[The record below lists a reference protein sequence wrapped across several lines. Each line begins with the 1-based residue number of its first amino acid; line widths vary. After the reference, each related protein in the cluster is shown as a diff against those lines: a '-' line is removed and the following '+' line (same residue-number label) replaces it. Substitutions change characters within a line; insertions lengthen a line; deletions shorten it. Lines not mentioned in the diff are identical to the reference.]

1 MNKTFLEYVAEDI
14 ISKYGTDLSRIAV
27 VFPNKR
33 AALFLN
39 EHLARLAGQPVWSPA
54 YITISDLFRQHT
66 DLKTADPIKLICDI
80 HKSFTKCTGIDET
93 LDHFYGWGQL
103 LLADFDDID
112 KNMADADSIFC
123 NLKDIHELDDI
134 SYLDDEQKEMLARF
148 FANFSDDIDSELK
161 KRFLSLWS
169 HFGDIYHDYNR
180 RLTEQGIGYEGAI
193 YRKVANEQT
202 LHLKYDK
209 YLFVG
214 FNLLQK
220 VERLLFSRLMKEDKA
235 KFYWDFDEYYMPSP
249 SPLPSGG
256 APVGGYGIPAI
267 PTQPTCSVGGYGIP
281 AIPTQPTCSVGA
293 LPGGYGIPA
302 IPTQPTCSVGAL
314 PGGALVSSAPTNL
327 NLADFPNELDNTD
340 PDIYANMRRP
350 KRIRFISSPT
360 ENAQA
365 RFASNWLLENHRY
378 RAGRKTAVVMC
389 DESILLPLM
398 HSLPPEADK
407 VNITSGF
414 PLAMT
419 PVASLVMLLFDL
431 YTLGL
436 RKKGTTLNPHYLKKL
451 MAHPYAHHLKG
462 VHLSQVHQEEV
473 HQPNSP
479 SHHLTIST
487 PHHLTTST
495 ILHHIATLIKQV
507 GIATKPEGDPLT
519 QESVFRMYTILN
531 RLATLADS
539 GDLLV
544 DNTTLRRLVSQLVS
558 TSSIPF
564 HGEPVVGVQ
573 IMGVLETRN
582 IDFDHLLLLSCNEG
596 NMPKGVND
604 SSFIPYT
611 IRKAHHLTTIDNKV
625 ALYSYY
631 FHRLL
636 QRARDITIAYNN
648 TTDNGHTGEM
658 SRFMLQLL
666 VESGQKINHYT
677 LTAKNH
683 PTPLMPKPIQKDEA
697 TLSKLQQITRLS
709 PSALN
714 TYIRCPLAFYYQ
726 YIAHIQEPHPDPE
739 TIDNRLFGNIF
750 HRAAYLIYKDIT
762 DRSPLIEKAHIQA
775 YLSNRTLLANV
786 VDRAFQAE
794 QCTPNNGLQII
805 NREVIIQYITKLLK
819 IDQQLCPFSILAMEE
834 EAKVYT
840 TLSFTIPSEG
850 ALVGGYGIP
859 AIPTQPTC
867 SVGALKGG
875 ALVGGYGI
883 PAIPTQPTCSVGA
896 LKGGAL
902 KGGALVSS
910 APKTSAP
917 KTSAPKT
924 SAPGKQYNLT
934 IGGIIDRL
942 DILTDRQTGKPR
954 IRVVDYK
961 TGNQPSSPIK
971 NIDEIF
977 DPNNIRTKHSNYYL
991 QAILYSLI
999 VSRSKRW
1006 NPAGHPVSPAL
1017 LFIKQAP
1024 ATDYDPTLLIDK
1036 HPISDVTVYEEE
1048 FLTKLK
1054 HTLADI
1060 YSPDTPFT
1068 PTDDRKKCELCPY
1081 RMLCG
1086 L

>member
-14 ISKYGTDLSRIAV
+14 INKYGTDLSRIAV

-39 EHLARLAGQPVWSPA
+39 EHLARIAGQPVWSPA

-66 DLKTADPIKLICDI
+66 DLKPADPIKLICDI

-134 SYLDDEQKEMLARF
+134 SYLDDEQKEMLKRF
-148 FANFSDDIDSELK
+148 FANFSDNIESELK

-193 YRKVANEQT
+193 YRKVASEET

-214 FNLLQK
+214 FNLIQK
-220 VERLLFSRLMKEDKA
+220 VERVLFSRLMKEGKA
-235 KFYWDFDEYYMPSP
+235 KFYWDFDEYYMPTARAQQS
-249 SPLPSGG
+249 
-256 APVGGYGIPAI
+256 A
-267 PTQPTCSVGGYGIP
+267 SVPNNTASFAAYL
-281 AIPTQPTCSVGA
+281 T
-293 LPGGYGIPA
+293 
-302 IPTQPTCSVGAL
+302 
-314 PGGALVSSAPTNL
+314 
-327 NLADFPNELDNTD
+327 DFPNELDNTD
-340 PDIYANMRRP
+340 RDIYANMRRP

-365 RFASNWLLENHRY
+365 RFASNWLLENDRY
-378 RAGRKTAVVMC
+378 KAGRKTAVVMC
-389 DESILLPLM
+389 DESILLPIM

-436 RKKGTTLNPHYLKKL
+436 RKKGTAFNPHYLKKL
-451 MAHPYAHHLKG
+451 MAHPYARHLQEVHLKGVHSKG
-462 VHLSQVHQEEV
+462 VHLSQVHQEGSAALL
-473 HQPNSP
+473 Q
-479 SHHLTIST
+479 
-487 PHHLTTST
+487 
-495 ILHHIATLIKQV
+495 HIATLVKQV
-507 GIATKPEGDPLT
+507 GIATKQEGDALT
-519 QESVFRMYTILN
+519 QESVFRMFTILN
-531 RLATLADS
+531 RLAALADS

-544 DNTTLRRLVSQLVS
+544 DNTTLRRLVSQLVGAA
-558 TSSIPF
+558 SIPF
-564 HGEPVVGVQ
+564 HGEPVIGVQ

-582 IDFDHLLLLSCNEG
+582 IDFDNVLLLSCNEG

-604 SSFIPYT
+604 SSFIPYS
-611 IRKAHHLTTIDNKV
+611 IRKAHGLTTIDNKV
-625 ALYSYY
+625 AIYSYY

-636 QRARDITIAYNN
+636 QRAGDITIAYNN
-648 TTDNGHTGEM
+648 STDNGHTGEM

-666 VESGQKINHYT
+666 VESGQKIDHYS
-677 LTAKNH
+677 LTAKNQ
-683 PTPLMPKPIQKDEA
+683 PTPLMPKAIEKDETA
-697 TLSKLQQITRLS
+697 LNKLEEMSRLS
-709 PSALN
+709 PSAIN
-714 TYIRCPLAFYYQ
+714 TYIRCKLAFYYQ
-726 YIAHIQEPHPDPE
+726 YIAHIKEPDSDPE
-739 TIDNRLFGNIF
+739 TIDNRMFGNIF

-762 DRSPLIEKAHIQA
+762 DHSPVIEKAHIQA
-775 YLSNRTLLANV
+775 YLSNRKLLASV
-786 VDRAFQAE
+786 VDRAFE
-794 QCTPNNGLQII
+794 EEECKTNNGLQII
-805 NREVIIQYITKLLK
+805 NREVIIEYITKLLK

-840 TLSFTIPSEG
+840 SLSFTTSPSHH
-850 ALVGGYGIP
+850 L
-859 AIPTQPTC
+859 TT
-867 SVGALKGG
+867 S
-875 ALVGGYGI
+875 
-883 PAIPTQPTCSVGA
+883 S
-896 LKGGAL
+896 
-902 KGGALVSS
+902 GGALVSS
-910 APKTSAP
+910 APTKLNPSGGALVSSAP
-917 KTSAPKT
+917 T
-924 SAPGKQYNLT
+924 KQYNLT

-942 DILTDRQTGKPR
+942 DVVTDKQTGKRR

-961 TGNQPSSPIK
+961 TGNKPSSAIKSIEEVFDPK
-971 NIDEIF
+971 NIAS
-977 DPNNIRTKHSNYYL
+977 KHSNYFL

-999 VSRSKRW
+999 VSRSKEW
-1006 NPAGHPVSPAL
+1006 NAANDAVSPAL
-1017 LFIKQAP
+1017 LFIKQA
-1024 ATDYDPTLLIDK
+1024 ATNDYDPTLCIDK

-1054 HTLADI
+1054 ETVADM
-1060 YSPDTPFT
+1060 YSPDAAFT

>member
-14 ISKYGTDLSRIAV
+14 IGKYGTDLSRIAV

-39 EHLARLAGQPVWSPA
+39 EHLARIAGQPVWSPA

-66 DLKTADPIKLICDI
+66 DLKPADPIKLICDI

-134 SYLDDEQKEMLARF
+134 SYLDDEQKEMLKRF
-148 FANFSDDIDSELK
+148 FANFSDDIESELK

-193 YRKVANEQT
+193 YRKVASEET

-214 FNLLQK
+214 FNLIQK
-220 VERLLFSRLMKEDKA
+220 VERVLFSRLMKEGKA
-235 KFYWDFDEYYMPSP
+235 KFYWDFDEYYMPTARAQQS
-249 SPLPSGG
+249 
-256 APVGGYGIPAI
+256 A
-267 PTQPTCSVGGYGIP
+267 SVPNNTASFAAYL
-281 AIPTQPTCSVGA
+281 T
-293 LPGGYGIPA
+293 
-302 IPTQPTCSVGAL
+302 
-314 PGGALVSSAPTNL
+314 
-327 NLADFPNELDNTD
+327 DFPNELDNTD
-340 PDIYANMRRP
+340 RDIYANMRRP

-365 RFASNWLLENHRY
+365 RFASNWLLENERY
-378 RAGRKTAVVMC
+378 KAGRKTAVVMC
-389 DESILLPLM
+389 DESILLPIM

-436 RKKGTTLNPHYLKKL
+436 RKKGTAFNPHYLKKL
-451 MAHPYAHHLKG
+451 MAHTYARHLQEVHLKGVHSKG
-462 VHLSQVHQEEV
+462 VHLSQVHQEGSAALL
-473 HQPNSP
+473 Q
-479 SHHLTIST
+479 
-487 PHHLTTST
+487 
-495 ILHHIATLIKQV
+495 HIATLVKQV
-507 GIATKPEGDPLT
+507 GIATKQEGDALT
-519 QESVFRMYTILN
+519 QESVFRMFTILN
-531 RLATLADS
+531 RLAALADS

-544 DNTTLRRLVSQLVS
+544 DNTTLRRLVSQLVGAA
-558 TSSIPF
+558 SIPF

-582 IDFDHLLLLSCNEG
+582 IDFDNVLLLSCNEG

-604 SSFIPYT
+604 SSFIPYS
-611 IRKAHHLTTIDNKV
+611 IRKAHGLTTIDNKV
-625 ALYSYY
+625 AIYSYY

-636 QRARDITIAYNN
+636 QRAGDITIAYNN
-648 TTDNGHTGEM
+648 STDNGHTGEM

-666 VESGQKINHYT
+666 VESGQKIEHYS
-677 LTAKNH
+677 LTAKNQ
-683 PTPLMPKPIQKDEA
+683 PSPLMPKAIEKDETA
-697 TLSKLQQITRLS
+697 LNKLEEMSRLS
-709 PSALN
+709 PSAIN
-714 TYIRCPLAFYYQ
+714 TYIRCKLAFYYQ
-726 YIAHIQEPHPDPE
+726 YVAHIKEPDSDPE
-739 TIDNRLFGNIF
+739 TIDNRMFGNIF

-762 DRSPLIEKAHIQA
+762 DHSPVIEKTHIQA
-775 YLSNRTLLANV
+775 YLSNRKLLASV
-786 VDRAFQAE
+786 VDRAFE
-794 QCTPNNGLQII
+794 EEECKTNNGLQII
-805 NREVIIQYITKLLK
+805 NREVIIEYITKLLK

-840 TLSFTIPSEG
+840 QLSFTIPS
-850 ALVGGYGIP
+850 
-859 AIPTQPTC
+859 
-867 SVGALKGG
+867 
-875 ALVGGYGI
+875 
-883 PAIPTQPTCSVGA
+883 
-896 LKGGAL
+896 GGAL

-910 APKTSAP
+910 APDKH
-917 KTSAPKT
+917 
-924 SAPGKQYNLT
+924 YNLT

-942 DILTDRQTGKPR
+942 DAVTDKQTGKRR

-961 TGNQPSSPIK
+961 TGNKPSSAIKSIEEVFDPK
-971 NIDEIF
+971 NIAS
-977 DPNNIRTKHSNYYL
+977 KHSNYFL

-999 VSRSKRW
+999 VSRSKEW
-1006 NPAGHPVSPAL
+1006 NAANDAVSPAL
-1017 LFIKQAP
+1017 LFIKQA
-1024 ATDYDPTLLIDK
+1024 ATNDYDPTLCIDK

-1054 HTLADI
+1054 ETVADM
-1060 YSPDTPFT
+1060 YSPDAAFT

>member
-14 ISKYGTDLSRIAV
+14 IGKYGTDLSRIAV

-39 EHLARLAGQPVWSPA
+39 EHLARIAGQPVWSPA

-66 DLKTADPIKLICDI
+66 DLKPADPIKLICDI

-134 SYLDDEQKEMLARF
+134 SYLDDEQKEMLKRF
-148 FANFSDDIDSELK
+148 FANFSDDIESELK

-193 YRKVANEQT
+193 YRKVASEET

-214 FNLLQK
+214 FNLIQK
-220 VERLLFSRLMKEDKA
+220 VERVLFSRLMKEGKA
-235 KFYWDFDEYYMPSP
+235 KFYWDFDEYYMPTARAQQS
-249 SPLPSGG
+249 
-256 APVGGYGIPAI
+256 A
-267 PTQPTCSVGGYGIP
+267 SVPNNTASFAAYL
-281 AIPTQPTCSVGA
+281 T
-293 LPGGYGIPA
+293 
-302 IPTQPTCSVGAL
+302 
-314 PGGALVSSAPTNL
+314 
-327 NLADFPNELDNTD
+327 DFPNELDNTD
-340 PDIYANMRRP
+340 SDIYANMRRP

-365 RFASNWLLENHRY
+365 RFASNWLLENDRY
-378 RAGRKTAVVMC
+378 KAGRKTAVVMC
-389 DESILLPLM
+389 DESILLPIM

-436 RKKGTTLNPHYLKKL
+436 RKKGTAFNPHYMKKL
-451 MAHPYAHHLKG
+451 MAHPYARHLQGVHLKG
-462 VHLSQVHQEEV
+462 VHLSQVHQ
-473 HQPNSP
+473 PNSTSAQP
-479 SHHLTIST
+479 TTQHST
-487 PHHLTTST
+487 FNTQHS
-495 ILHHIATLIKQV
+495 ILHHIATLVKQV
-507 GIATKPEGDPLT
+507 GIATKQEGDALT
-519 QESVFRMYTILN
+519 QESVFRMFTILN
-531 RLATLADS
+531 RLAALADS
-539 GDLLV
+539 GDLLI
-544 DNTTLRRLVSQLVS
+544 DNTTLRRLVSQLVGAA
-558 TSSIPF
+558 SIPF
-564 HGEPVVGVQ
+564 HGEPVIGVQ

-582 IDFDHLLLLSCNEG
+582 IDFDNVLLLSCNEG

-604 SSFIPYT
+604 SSFIPYS
-611 IRKAHHLTTIDNKV
+611 IRKAHGLTTIDNKV
-625 ALYSYY
+625 AIYSYY

-636 QRARDITIAYNN
+636 QRAGDITIAYNN
-648 TTDNGHTGEM
+648 STDNGHTGEM

-666 VESGQKINHYT
+666 VESGQKIDHYS
-677 LTAKNH
+677 LTAKNQ
-683 PTPLMPKPIQKDEA
+683 PTPLMPKAIEKDETA
-697 TLSKLQQITRLS
+697 LSKLEEMSRLS
-709 PSALN
+709 PSAIN
-714 TYIRCPLAFYYQ
+714 TYIRCKLAFYYQ
-726 YIAHIQEPHPDPE
+726 YIAHIKEPDSDPE
-739 TIDNRLFGNIF
+739 TIDNRMFGNIF

-762 DRSPLIEKAHIQA
+762 DHSPVIEKTHIQA
-775 YLSNRTLLANV
+775 YLSNRKLLASV
-786 VDRAFQAE
+786 VDRAFE
-794 QCTPNNGLQII
+794 EEECKTNNGLQII
-805 NREVIIQYITKLLK
+805 NREVIIEYITKLLK

-840 TLSFTIPSEG
+840 QLSFTIPS
-850 ALVGGYGIP
+850 
-859 AIPTQPTC
+859 
-867 SVGALKGG
+867 
-875 ALVGGYGI
+875 
-883 PAIPTQPTCSVGA
+883 
-896 LKGGAL
+896 GGAL

-910 APKTSAP
+910 APT
-917 KTSAPKT
+917 
-924 SAPGKQYNLT
+924 KQYSLT

-942 DILTDRQTGKPR
+942 DAITDKQTGKRR

-961 TGNQPSSPIK
+961 TGNKPSSAIKSIEEVFDPK
-971 NIDEIF
+971 NIAS
-977 DPNNIRTKHSNYYL
+977 KHSNYFL

-999 VSRSKRW
+999 VSRSKEW
-1006 NPAGHPVSPAL
+1006 NAANDAVSPAL
-1017 LFIKQAP
+1017 LFIKQA
-1024 ATDYDPTLLIDK
+1024 ATNDYDPTLCIDK

-1054 HTLADI
+1054 ETVADM
-1060 YSPDTPFT
+1060 YSPNAAFT

>member
-39 EHLARLAGQPVWSPA
+39 EHLARIAGQPVWSPA

-66 DLKTADPIKLICDI
+66 DLKPADPIKLICDI

-134 SYLDDEQKEMLARF
+134 SYLDDEQKEMLKRF
-148 FANFSDDIDSELK
+148 FANFSDDIESELK

-193 YRKVANEQT
+193 YRKVASEET

-214 FNLLQK
+214 FNLIQK
-220 VERLLFSRLMKEDKA
+220 VERVLFSRLMKEGKA
-235 KFYWDFDEYYMPSP
+235 KFYWDFDEYYMPTARAQQS
-249 SPLPSGG
+249 
-256 APVGGYGIPAI
+256 A
-267 PTQPTCSVGGYGIP
+267 SVPNNTASFAAYL
-281 AIPTQPTCSVGA
+281 T
-293 LPGGYGIPA
+293 
-302 IPTQPTCSVGAL
+302 
-314 PGGALVSSAPTNL
+314 
-327 NLADFPNELDNTD
+327 DFPNELDNTD
-340 PDIYANMRRP
+340 RDIYANMRRP

-365 RFASNWLLENHRY
+365 RFASNWLLENDRY
-378 RAGRKTAVVMC
+378 KAGRKTAVVMC
-389 DESILLPLM
+389 DESILLPIM

-436 RKKGTTLNPHYLKKL
+436 RKKGTAFNPHYLKKL
-451 MAHPYAHHLKG
+451 MAHPYARHLQEVHLKGVHSKG
-462 VHLSQVHQEEV
+462 VHLSQVHQEGSAALL
-473 HQPNSP
+473 Q
-479 SHHLTIST
+479 
-487 PHHLTTST
+487 
-495 ILHHIATLIKQV
+495 HIASLVKQV
-507 GIATKPEGDPLT
+507 GIATKQEGDALT
-519 QESVFRMYTILN
+519 QESVFRMFTILN
-531 RLATLADS
+531 RLAALADS

-558 TSSIPF
+558 SSSIPF

-582 IDFDHLLLLSCNEG
+582 IDFDNVLLLSCNEG

-604 SSFIPYT
+604 SSFIPYS
-611 IRKAHHLTTIDNKV
+611 IRKAHGLTTIDNKV
-625 ALYSYY
+625 AIYSYY

-636 QRARDITIAYNN
+636 QRAGDITIAYNN
-648 TTDNGHTGEM
+648 STDNGHTGEM

-666 VESGQKINHYT
+666 VESGQKIDHYS
-677 LTAKNH
+677 LTAKNQ
-683 PTPLMPKPIQKDEA
+683 PSPLMPKAIEKDETA
-697 TLSKLQQITRLS
+697 LSKLEEMSRLS
-709 PSALN
+709 PSAIN
-714 TYIRCPLAFYYQ
+714 TYIRCKLAFYYQ
-726 YIAHIQEPHPDPE
+726 YIAHIKEPDSDPE
-739 TIDNRLFGNIF
+739 TIDNRMFGNIF

-762 DRSPLIEKAHIQA
+762 DHSPVIEKAHIQA
-775 YLSNRTLLANV
+775 YLSNRKLLASV
-786 VDRAFQAE
+786 VDRAFE
-794 QCTPNNGLQII
+794 EEECKTNNGLQII
-805 NREVIIQYITKLLK
+805 NREVIIEYITKLLK

-840 TLSFTIPSEG
+840 QLSFTIPS
-850 ALVGGYGIP
+850 
-859 AIPTQPTC
+859 
-867 SVGALKGG
+867 
-875 ALVGGYGI
+875 
-883 PAIPTQPTCSVGA
+883 
-896 LKGGAL
+896 GGAL

-910 APKTSAP
+910 APT
-917 KTSAPKT
+917 
-924 SAPGKQYNLT
+924 KQYNLT

-942 DILTDRQTGKPR
+942 DAVTDKQTGKRR

-961 TGNQPSSPIK
+961 TGNKPSSAIKSIEEVFDPK
-971 NIDEIF
+971 NIAS
-977 DPNNIRTKHSNYYL
+977 KHSNYFL

-999 VSRSKRW
+999 VSRSKEW
-1006 NPAGHPVSPAL
+1006 NAANDAVSPAL
-1017 LFIKQAP
+1017 LFIKQA
-1024 ATDYDPTLLIDK
+1024 ATNDYDPTLCIDK

-1054 HTLADI
+1054 ETVADM
-1060 YSPDTPFT
+1060 YSPDAAFT

>member
-193 YRKVANEQT
+193 YRKVASEQT

-220 VERLLFSRLMKEDKA
+220 VERVLFSRLMKEGKA

-256 APVGGYGIPAI
+256 ALV
-267 PTQPTCSVGGYGIP
+267 
-281 AIPTQPTCSVGA
+281 
-293 LPGGYGIPA
+293 GGYGIPA

-327 NLADFPNELDNTD
+327 NLTDFPNELDNTD

-365 RFASNWLLENHRY
+365 RFASNWLLENERY
-378 RAGRKTAVVMC
+378 KAGRKTAVVMC

-407 VNITSGF
+407 VNSTSGF

-436 RKKGTTLNPHYLKKL
+436 RKKGTALNPHYLKKL
-451 MAHPYAHHLKG
+451 MAHPYARHIKG
-462 VHLSQVHQEEV
+462 VHLSQV

-648 TTDNGHTGEM
+648 STDNGHTGEM

-666 VESGQKINHYT
+666 VESGQKINHYS

-683 PTPLMPKPIQKDEA
+683 PTPLMPKPIQKDE
-697 TLSKLQQITRLS
+697 TVLSKLQQISRLS

-762 DRSPLIEKAHIQA
+762 DRSPLVEKAHIQA

-840 TLSFTIPSEG
+840 SLSFTIPSE
-850 ALVGGYGIP
+850 
-859 AIPTQPTC
+859 
-867 SVGALKGG
+867 G

-910 APKTSAP
+910 APRTNAPRTSAP
-917 KTSAPKT
+917 RTSAPT
-924 SAPGKQYNLT
+924 KQYNLT

-942 DILTDRQTGKPR
+942 DILTDKQTGKPR

-971 NIDEIF
+971 NIGEIF
-977 DPNNIRTKHSNYYL
+977 DPNNIRSKHSNYYL

-1024 ATDYDPTLLIDK
+1024 AAGYDPTLHIDK

>member
-14 ISKYGTDLSRIAV
+14 IGKYGTDLSRIAV

-39 EHLARLAGQPVWSPA
+39 EHLARIAGQPVWSPA

-66 DLKTADPIKLICDI
+66 DLKPADPIKLICDI

-134 SYLDDEQKEMLARF
+134 SYLDDEQKEMLKRF
-148 FANFSDDIDSELK
+148 FANFSDDIESELK

-193 YRKVANEQT
+193 YRKVASEET

-214 FNLLQK
+214 FNLIQK
-220 VERLLFSRLMKEDKA
+220 VERVLFSRLMKEGKA
-235 KFYWDFDEYYMPSP
+235 KFYWDFDEYYMPTARAQQS
-249 SPLPSGG
+249 
-256 APVGGYGIPAI
+256 A
-267 PTQPTCSVGGYGIP
+267 SVPNNTASFAAYL
-281 AIPTQPTCSVGA
+281 T
-293 LPGGYGIPA
+293 
-302 IPTQPTCSVGAL
+302 
-314 PGGALVSSAPTNL
+314 
-327 NLADFPNELDNTD
+327 DFPNELDNTD
-340 PDIYANMRRP
+340 RDIYANMRRP

-365 RFASNWLLENHRY
+365 RFASNWLLENDRY
-378 RAGRKTAVVMC
+378 KAGRKTAVVMC
-389 DESILLPLM
+389 DESILLPIM

-436 RKKGTTLNPHYLKKL
+436 RKKGTAFNPHYLKKL
-451 MAHPYAHHLKG
+451 MAHPYARHLQEVHLKEMNDVHLKG

-473 HQPNSP
+473 HQEGIAA
-479 SHHLTIST
+479 L
-487 PHHLTTST
+487 LQ
-495 ILHHIATLIKQV
+495 HIATLVKQV
-507 GIATKPEGDPLT
+507 GIATKQEGDALT
-519 QESVFRMYTILN
+519 QESVFRMFTILN
-531 RLATLADS
+531 RLAALADS
-539 GDLLV
+539 GDLVV
-544 DNTTLRRLVSQLVS
+544 DNTTLRRLVSQLVGAA
-558 TSSIPF
+558 SIPF
-564 HGEPVVGVQ
+564 HGEPVIGVQ

-582 IDFDHLLLLSCNEG
+582 IDFDNVLLLSCNEG

-604 SSFIPYT
+604 SSFIPYS
-611 IRKAHHLTTIDNKV
+611 IRKAHGLTTIDNKV
-625 ALYSYY
+625 AIYSYY

-636 QRARDITIAYNN
+636 QRAGDITIAYNN
-648 TTDNGHTGEM
+648 STDNGHTGEM

-666 VESGQKINHYT
+666 VESGQKIDHYS
-677 LTAKNH
+677 LTAKNQ
-683 PTPLMPKPIQKDEA
+683 PTPLMPKAIEKDEA
-697 TLSKLQQITRLS
+697 ALSKLEEMSRLS
-709 PSALN
+709 PSAIN
-714 TYIRCPLAFYYQ
+714 TYIRCKLAFYYQ
-726 YIAHIQEPHPDPE
+726 YIAHIKEPDSDPE
-739 TIDNRLFGNIF
+739 TIDNRMFGNIF

-762 DRSPLIEKAHIQA
+762 DHSPVIEKAHIQA
-775 YLSNRTLLANV
+775 YLSNRKLLASV
-786 VDRAFQAE
+786 VDRAFE
-794 QCTPNNGLQII
+794 EEECKTNNGLQII
-805 NREVIIQYITKLLK
+805 NREVIIEYITKLLK

-840 TLSFTIPSEG
+840 QLSFTIPS
-850 ALVGGYGIP
+850 
-859 AIPTQPTC
+859 
-867 SVGALKGG
+867 
-875 ALVGGYGI
+875 
-883 PAIPTQPTCSVGA
+883 
-896 LKGGAL
+896 GGAL

-910 APKTSAP
+910 APDKH
-917 KTSAPKT
+917 
-924 SAPGKQYNLT
+924 YNLT

-942 DILTDRQTGKPR
+942 DAVTDKQTGKRR

-961 TGNQPSSPIK
+961 TGNKPSSAIKSIEEVFDPK
-971 NIDEIF
+971 NIA
-977 DPNNIRTKHSNYYL
+977 NKHSNYFL

-999 VSRSKRW
+999 VSRSKEW
-1006 NPAGHPVSPAL
+1006 NAANDAVSPAL
-1017 LFIKQAP
+1017 LFIKQA
-1024 ATDYDPTLLIDK
+1024 ATNDYDPTLCIDK
-1036 HPISDVTVYEEE
+1036 HPISDVTVYEED

-1054 HTLADI
+1054 ETVADM
-1060 YSPDTPFT
+1060 YSPDAAFT

>member
-39 EHLARLAGQPVWSPA
+39 EHLARIAGQPVWSPA

-134 SYLDDEQKEMLARF
+134 SYLDDEQKEMLKRF
-148 FANFSDDIDSELK
+148 FANFSDDIESELK

-193 YRKVANEQT
+193 YRKVASDET

-214 FNLLQK
+214 FNLIQK
-220 VERLLFSRLMKEDKA
+220 VERVLFSRLMKEGKA
-235 KFYWDFDEYYMPSP
+235 KFYWDFDEYYMPTARAQQS
-249 SPLPSGG
+249 
-256 APVGGYGIPAI
+256 A
-267 PTQPTCSVGGYGIP
+267 SVPNNTASFAAYL
-281 AIPTQPTCSVGA
+281 T
-293 LPGGYGIPA
+293 
-302 IPTQPTCSVGAL
+302 
-314 PGGALVSSAPTNL
+314 
-327 NLADFPNELDNTD
+327 DFPNEFDNTD
-340 PDIYANMRRP
+340 RDIYANMGRP

-365 RFASNWLLENHRY
+365 RFASNWLLENERY
-378 RAGRKTAVVMC
+378 KAGRKTAVVMC
-389 DESILLPLM
+389 DESILLPIM

-436 RKKGTTLNPHYLKKL
+436 RKKGTAFNPHYLKKL
-451 MAHPYAHHLKG
+451 MAHPYARHLQEVHLNGVHSKG
-462 VHLSQVHQEEV
+462 VHLSQVHQEGSAALL
-473 HQPNSP
+473 Q
-479 SHHLTIST
+479 
-487 PHHLTTST
+487 
-495 ILHHIATLIKQV
+495 HIATLVKQV
-507 GIATKPEGDPLT
+507 GIATKQEGDALT
-519 QESVFRMYTILN
+519 QESVFRMFTILN
-531 RLATLADS
+531 RLAALADS

-544 DNTTLRRLVSQLVS
+544 DNTTLRRLVSQLVGAA
-558 TSSIPF
+558 SIPF
-564 HGEPVVGVQ
+564 HGEPVIGVQ

-582 IDFDHLLLLSCNEG
+582 IDFDNVLLLSCNEG

-604 SSFIPYT
+604 SSFIPYS
-611 IRKAHHLTTIDNKV
+611 IRKAHGLTTIDNKV
-625 ALYSYY
+625 AIYSYY

-636 QRARDITIAYNN
+636 QRAGDITIAYNN
-648 TTDNGHTGEM
+648 STDNGHTGEM

-666 VESGQKINHYT
+666 VESGQKIDHYS
-677 LTAKNH
+677 LTAKNQ
-683 PTPLMPKPIQKDEA
+683 PTPLMPKAIEKDETA
-697 TLSKLQQITRLS
+697 LSKLEEMSRLS

-739 TIDNRLFGNIF
+739 TIDNRMFGNIF

-762 DRSPLIEKAHIQA
+762 DHSPVIEKAHIQA

-840 TLSFTIPSEG
+840 SLSFTIPSEG

-875 ALVGGYGI
+875 ALV
-883 PAIPTQPTCSVGA
+883 
-896 LKGGAL
+896 
-902 KGGALVSS
+902 SS
-910 APKTSAP
+910 APT
-917 KTSAPKT
+917 
-924 SAPGKQYNLT
+924 KQYNLT

-942 DILTDRQTGKPR
+942 DAVTDKQTGKRR

-961 TGNQPSSPIK
+961 TGNKPSSAIKSIEEVFDPK
-971 NIDEIF
+971 NIAS
-977 DPNNIRTKHSNYYL
+977 KHSNYFL

-999 VSRSKRW
+999 VSRSKEW
-1006 NPAGHPVSPAL
+1006 NAANDAVSPAL
-1017 LFIKQAP
+1017 LFIKQA
-1024 ATDYDPTLLIDK
+1024 ATNDYDPTLCIDK

-1054 HTLADI
+1054 ETVADM
-1060 YSPDTPFT
+1060 YSPNAAFT

>member
-39 EHLARLAGQPVWSPA
+39 EHLARIAGQPVWSPA

-134 SYLDDEQKEMLARF
+134 SYLDDEQKEMLKRF

-180 RLTEQGIGYEGAI
+180 RLTEQGLGYEGAI
-193 YRKVANEQT
+193 YRKVASEESLQM
-202 LHLKYDK
+202 KYDK

-220 VERLLFSRLMKEDKA
+220 VERVLFSRLMKEDKA

-249 SPLPSGG
+249 SQHLNTSPS
-256 APVGGYGIPAI
+256 
-267 PTQPTCSVGGYGIP
+267 QH
-281 AIPTQPTCSVGA
+281 
-293 LPGGYGIPA
+293 
-302 IPTQPTCSVGAL
+302 
-314 PGGALVSSAPTNL
+314 L
-327 NLADFPNELDNTD
+327 NLSDFPNELDNSN

-350 KRIRFISSPT
+350 KSVRFISSPT

-365 RFASNWLLENHRY
+365 RFASNWLLENDRY
-378 RAGRKTAVVMC
+378 KAGRKTAVVMC
-389 DESILLPLM
+389 DESILLPIM

-436 RKKGTTLNPHYLKKL
+436 RKKGSAFNPHYLKKL
-451 MAHPYAHHLKG
+451 MAHPYAHHLQEEHLKG

-473 HQPNSP
+473 HQPNSKFDNSSSAQP
-479 SHHLTIST
+479 TIQNSKLKT
-487 PHHLTTST
+487 LNF
-495 ILHHIATLIKQV
+495 ILHHIASLIKQV
-507 GIATKPEGDPLT
+507 GIATKHEGDALT

-531 RLATLADS
+531 RLAALADS
-539 GDLLV
+539 GDLVV

-558 TSSIPF
+558 SSSIPF

-582 IDFDHLLLLSCNEG
+582 IDFDHVLLLSCNEG

-604 SSFIPYT
+604 SSFIPYS
-611 IRKAHHLTTIDNKV
+611 IRKAHGLTTIDNKV
-625 ALYSYY
+625 AIYSYY

-636 QRARDITIAYNN
+636 QRAGDITIAYNN
-648 TTDNGHTGEM
+648 STDNGHTGEM

-666 VESGQKINHYT
+666 VESGQKIDHYS
-677 LTAKNH
+677 LTAKNQ
-683 PTPLMPKPIQKDEA
+683 PTPLMPKPIEKDEVA
-697 TLSKLQQITRLS
+697 IGKLEEMSKLS
-709 PSALN
+709 PSAIN
-714 TYIRCPLAFYYQ
+714 TYIRCKLAFYYQ
-726 YIAHIQEPHPDPE
+726 YIAHIKEPDSDPE
-739 TIDNRLFGNIF
+739 TIDNRMFGNIF

-762 DRSPLIEKAHIQA
+762 AHSPVIEKAHIQA
-775 YLSNRTLLANV
+775 YLSNRKLLASV
-786 VDRAFQAE
+786 VDRAFE
-794 QCTPNNGLQII
+794 EEECKTNNGLQII
-805 NREVIIQYITKLLK
+805 NREVIIEYITKLLK
-819 IDQQLCPFSILAMEE
+819 IDQQLCPFNILAMEE

-840 TLSFTIPSEG
+840 SLSFTTSPSHH
-850 ALVGGYGIP
+850 LTTSP
-859 AIPTQPTC
+859 
-867 SVGALKGG
+867 
-875 ALVGGYGI
+875 
-883 PAIPTQPTCSVGA
+883 
-896 LKGGAL
+896 
-902 KGGALVSS
+902 GGALVSS
-910 APKTSAP
+910 APTKTH
-917 KTSAPKT
+917 
-924 SAPGKQYNLT
+924 NIT

-942 DILTDRQTGKPR
+942 DAVIDKQTGKRR

-961 TGNQPSSPIK
+961 TGNKPSSAIK
-971 NIDEIF
+971 SIEEVF
-977 DPNNIRTKHSNYYL
+977 DPNNIRSKHSNYFL

-999 VSRSKRW
+999 VSRSKEW
-1006 NPAGHPVSPAL
+1006 NPANDIVSPAL
-1017 LFIKQAP
+1017 LFIKQA
-1024 ATDYDPTLLIDK
+1024 AANDYDPTLCIDK

-1054 HTLADI
+1054 ETVADM
-1060 YSPDTPFT
+1060 YSPNVAFT

-1081 RMLCG
+1081 KMLCG

>member
-14 ISKYGTDLSRIAV
+14 IGKYDTDLSRIAV

-134 SYLDDEQKEMLARF
+134 SYLDDEQKEMLKRF

-193 YRKVANEQT
+193 YRKVASEET

-220 VERLLFSRLMKEDKA
+220 VERVLFSRLMKEGKA

-249 SPLPSGG
+249 SHHLTTSPS
-256 APVGGYGIPAI
+256 
-267 PTQPTCSVGGYGIP
+267 QQLS
-281 AIPTQPTCSVGA
+281 
-293 LPGGYGIPA
+293 
-302 IPTQPTCSVGAL
+302 
-314 PGGALVSSAPTNL
+314 GGALVSSAPTNL
-327 NLADFPNELDNTD
+327 TTSPSQHLNISDFPNELDNTD
-340 PDIYANMRRP
+340 RDIYANMRRP

-365 RFASNWLLENHRY
+365 RFASNWLLENDRY
-378 RAGRKTAVVMC
+378 KAGRKTAIVMC
-389 DESILLPLM
+389 DESILLPVM

-436 RKKGTTLNPHYLKKL
+436 RKKGTAFNPHYLKKL
-451 MAHPYAHHLKG
+451 MAHPYAHYLTI
-462 VHLSQVHQEEV
+462 
-473 HQPNSP
+473 SP
-479 SHHLTIST
+479 PHHLTIS
-487 PHHLTTST
+487 PPQHLTTST

-507 GIATKPEGDPLT
+507 GIATKPEGDALT

-544 DNTTLRRLVSQLVS
+544 DNTTLRRLVSQLVGAA
-558 TSSIPF
+558 SIPF
-564 HGEPVVGVQ
+564 HGEPVIGVQ

-582 IDFDHLLLLSCNEG
+582 IDFDNVLLLSCNEG
-596 NMPKGVND
+596 NMPKGIND
-604 SSFIPYT
+604 SSFIPYS

-625 ALYSYY
+625 AIYSYY

-648 TTDNGHTGEM
+648 STDNGHTGEM

-666 VESGQKINHYT
+666 VESGQKIDHYS
-677 LTAKNH
+677 LTAKNQ

-697 TLSKLQQITRLS
+697 TLSKLEEMSRLS
-709 PSALN
+709 PSAIN
-714 TYIRCPLAFYYQ
+714 TYIRCKLAFYYQ
-726 YIAHIQEPHPDPE
+726 YIAHIKEPDSDPE
-739 TIDNRLFGNIF
+739 TIDNRMFGNIF

-762 DRSPLIEKAHIQA
+762 DHIPVIEKAHIQA

-786 VDRAFQAE
+786 VDRAFE
-794 QCTPNNGLQII
+794 EEECKTNNGLQII
-805 NREVIIQYITKLLK
+805 NREVIIEYITKLLK

-840 TLSFTIPSEG
+840 SLSFTTPSSHH
-850 ALVGGYGIP
+850 LTTSP
-859 AIPTQPTC
+859 
-867 SVGALKGG
+867 
-875 ALVGGYGI
+875 
-883 PAIPTQPTCSVGA
+883 
-896 LKGGAL
+896 
-902 KGGALVSS
+902 GGALVSS
-910 APKTSAP
+910 APT
-917 KTSAPKT
+917 
-924 SAPGKQYNLT
+924 KQYNLT

-942 DILTDRQTGKPR
+942 DILTDKQTGKPR

-971 NIDEIF
+971 SIDEIF
-977 DPNNIRTKHSNYYL
+977 DPNNIRSKHSNYYL

-999 VSRSKRW
+999 VSRSKEW
-1006 NPAGHPVSPAL
+1006 NAANDAVSPAL
-1017 LFIKQAP
+1017 LFIKQA
-1024 ATDYDPTLLIDK
+1024 ATNDYDPTLCIDK

-1054 HTLADI
+1054 ETVADM
-1060 YSPDTPFT
+1060 YSPNVPFT

>member
-14 ISKYGTDLSRIAV
+14 IGKYGTDLSRIAV

-39 EHLARLAGQPVWSPA
+39 EHLARIAGQPVWSPA

-134 SYLDDEQKEMLARF
+134 SYLDDEQKEMLKRF
-148 FANFSDDIDSELK
+148 FANFSDDIESELK

-180 RLTEQGIGYEGAI
+180 RLTEQGLGYEGAI
-193 YRKVANEQT
+193 YRKVASEESLQM
-202 LHLKYDK
+202 KYDK

-220 VERLLFSRLMKEDKA
+220 VERVLFSRLMKEGKA

-249 SPLPSGG
+249 SHHLTTSTSQHLNTSGG
-256 APVGGYGIPAI
+256 AV
-267 PTQPTCSVGGYGIP
+267 
-281 AIPTQPTCSVGA
+281 
-293 LPGGYGIPA
+293 
-302 IPTQPTCSVGAL
+302 
-314 PGGALVSSAPTNL
+314 VSTAPTNL
-327 NLADFPNELDNTD
+327 TTSPSQHLNIADFPNELDNTD
-340 PDIYANMRRP
+340 RDIYANMRRP

-365 RFASNWLLENHRY
+365 RFASNWLLENERY
-378 RAGRKTAVVMC
+378 KAGRKTAVVMC
-389 DESILLPLM
+389 DESILLPIM

-436 RKKGTTLNPHYLKKL
+436 RKKGTAFNPHYLKKL
-451 MAHPYAHHLKG
+451 MAHPYARHLQEVHLKEMNDVHLKG
-462 VHLSQVHQEEV
+462 VHLSQVHQ
-473 HQPNSP
+473 PNSTSAQP
-479 SHHLTIST
+479 TTQHST
-487 PHHLTTST
+487 FNTQHS
-495 ILHHIATLIKQV
+495 ILHHIASLIKQV
-507 GIATKPEGDPLT
+507 GIATKQEGDALT
-519 QESVFRMYTILN
+519 QESVFRMFTILN
-531 RLATLADS
+531 RLAALADS

-582 IDFDHLLLLSCNEG
+582 IDFDNVLLLSCNEG

-604 SSFIPYT
+604 SSFIPYS
-611 IRKAHHLTTIDNKV
+611 IRKAHGLTTIDNKV
-625 ALYSYY
+625 AIYSYY

-636 QRARDITIAYNN
+636 QRAGDITIAYNN
-648 TTDNGHTGEM
+648 STDNGHTGEM

-666 VESGQKINHYT
+666 VESGQKIGHYS
-677 LTAKNH
+677 LTAKNQ
-683 PTPLMPKPIQKDEA
+683 PTPLMPKPIEKDEA
-697 TLSKLQQITRLS
+697 ALSKLEEMSRLS
-709 PSALN
+709 PSAIN
-714 TYIRCPLAFYYQ
+714 TYIRCKLAFYYQ
-726 YIAHIQEPHPDPE
+726 YIAHIKEPDSDPE
-739 TIDNRLFGNIF
+739 TIDNRMFGNIF

-762 DRSPLIEKAHIQA
+762 DHSPVIEKAHIQA
-775 YLSNRTLLANV
+775 YLSNRKLLASV
-786 VDRAFQAE
+786 VDRAFE
-794 QCTPNNGLQII
+794 EEECKTNNGLQII
-805 NREVIIQYITKLLK
+805 NREVIIEYITKLLK

-840 TLSFTIPSEG
+840 SLSFTTSPSHH
-850 ALVGGYGIP
+850 LTTSP
-859 AIPTQPTC
+859 
-867 SVGALKGG
+867 
-875 ALVGGYGI
+875 
-883 PAIPTQPTCSVGA
+883 
-896 LKGGAL
+896 
-902 KGGALVSS
+902 GGALVSS
-910 APKTSAP
+910 APT
-917 KTSAPKT
+917 
-924 SAPGKQYNLT
+924 KQYNLT
-934 IGGIIDRL
+934 LGGIIDRL
-942 DILTDRQTGKPR
+942 DVVTDKQTGKRR

-961 TGNQPSSPIK
+961 TGNKPSSAIKSIEEVFDPK
-971 NIDEIF
+971 NIAS
-977 DPNNIRTKHSNYYL
+977 KHSNYFL

-999 VSRSKRW
+999 VSRSKEW
-1006 NPAGHPVSPAL
+1006 NAANDAVSPAL
-1017 LFIKQAP
+1017 LFIKQA
-1024 ATDYDPTLLIDK
+1024 ATNDYDPTLCIDK

-1054 HTLADI
+1054 ETVADM
-1060 YSPDTPFT
+1060 YSPDAAFT

>member
-193 YRKVANEQT
+193 YRKVASEQT

-220 VERLLFSRLMKEDKA
+220 VERVLFSRLMKEGKA

-256 APVGGYGIPAI
+256 ALVGGYGIPAI
-267 PTQPTCSVGGYGIP
+267 PTQP
-281 AIPTQPTCSVGA
+281 A
-293 LPGGYGIPA
+293 
-302 IPTQPTCSVGAL
+302 CSVGAL

-327 NLADFPNELDNTD
+327 NTSPSQHLSGGALVSSAPTNLNISDFPNELDNTD

-365 RFASNWLLENHRY
+365 RFASNWLLENERY
-378 RAGRKTAVVMC
+378 KAGRKTAVVMC

-451 MAHPYAHHLKG
+451 MAHPYAHHLQEVHLKG

-473 HQPNSP
+473 HQEEVHQPNSP
-479 SHHLTIST
+479 SQ
-487 PHHLTTST
+487 HLTTST

-596 NMPKGVND
+596 NMPKGIND

-666 VESGQKINHYT
+666 VESGQKINHYC

-683 PTPLMPKPIQKDEA
+683 PTPLMPKPIQKDE
-697 TLSKLQQITRLS
+697 TVLSKLQQISRLS

-762 DRSPLIEKAHIQA
+762 DRSPLVEKAHIQA
-775 YLSNRTLLANV
+775 YLSNRTLLANA

-794 QCTPNNGLQII
+794 QCTPNNGLQLI

-840 TLSFTIPSEG
+840 SLSFTIPSEG

-902 KGGALVSS
+902 VSS

-917 KTSAPKT
+917 TKPHH
-924 SAPGKQYNLT
+924 LT

-977 DPNNIRTKHSNYYL
+977 DPNNIRSKHSNYYL

-1024 ATDYDPTLLIDK
+1024 AAHYDPTLCIDK
-1036 HPISDVTVYEEE
+1036 HPIADVTVYEEE

>member
-193 YRKVANEQT
+193 YRKVASEQT

-220 VERLLFSRLMKEDKA
+220 VERVLFSRLMKEGKA

-249 SPLPSGG
+249 SHHLNTSPS
-256 APVGGYGIPAI
+256 
-267 PTQPTCSVGGYGIP
+267 QHLS
-281 AIPTQPTCSVGA
+281 
-293 LPGGYGIPA
+293 
-302 IPTQPTCSVGAL
+302 
-314 PGGALVSSAPTNL
+314 GGALVSSAPTNL
-327 NLADFPNELDNTD
+327 TTSPSQHLTTSPSQHLNISDFPNELDNTNR
-340 PDIYANMRRP
+340 DIYANMRRP

-365 RFASNWLLENHRY
+365 RFAANWLLENHRY
-378 RAGRKTAVVMC
+378 RAGRKTAIVMC
-389 DESILLPLM
+389 DESILLPIM

-436 RKKGTTLNPHYLKKL
+436 RKKGTAFNPHYLKKL
-451 MAHPYAHHLKG
+451 MAHPYAHHLQEVHLKE
-462 VHLSQVHQEEV
+462 VHLSQVHQKEVHQEEV
-473 HQPNSP
+473 HQKSAA
-479 SHHLTIST
+479 L
-487 PHHLTTST
+487 
-495 ILHHIATLIKQV
+495 LHHIATLIKQV

-519 QESVFRMYTILN
+519 QESVFRMFTILN

-539 GDLLV
+539 GDLPV
-544 DNTTLRRLVSQLVS
+544 DNTTLRRLVSQLVGAA
-558 TSSIPF
+558 SIPF
-564 HGEPVVGVQ
+564 HGEPVIGVQ

-611 IRKAHHLTTIDNKV
+611 IRKAHGLTTIDNKV
-625 ALYSYY
+625 AIYSYY

-636 QRARDITIAYNN
+636 QRAGDITIAYNN
-648 TTDNGHTGEM
+648 STDNGHTGEM

-666 VESGQKINHYT
+666 VESGQKINHYC

-697 TLSKLQQITRLS
+697 TLAKLEAISRLS

-726 YIAHIQEPHPDPE
+726 YIAHIKEPDSDPE

-762 DRSPLIEKAHIQA
+762 ARSPLVEKAHIQA
-775 YLSNRTLLANV
+775 YLSNRTLLTNV
-786 VDRAFQAE
+786 VDRAFE
-794 QCTPNNGLQII
+794 EEECKTTNGLQII
-805 NREVIIQYITKLLK
+805 NREVIIEYITKLLK

-840 TLSFTIPSEG
+840 QLSFTIPSEG

-867 SVGALKGG
+867 SVG
-875 ALVGGYGI
+875 
-883 PAIPTQPTCSVGA
+883 T

-910 APKTSAP
+910 APRTSAP
-917 KTSAPKT
+917 RTSAPT
-924 SAPGKQYNLT
+924 KQYNLT

-942 DILTDRQTGKPR
+942 DILTDKQTGKPR

-977 DPNNIRTKHSNYYL
+977 DPNNIRSKHSNYYL

-1006 NPAGHPVSPAL
+1006 NPANHPVSPAL

-1024 ATDYDPTLLIDK
+1024 AAHYDPTLHIDK

>member
-134 SYLDDEQKEMLARF
+134 SYLDNEQKEMLARF

-193 YRKVANEQT
+193 YRKVASEQT

-220 VERLLFSRLMKEDKA
+220 VERVLFSRLMKEGKA

-249 SPLPSGG
+249 SPLPSE
-256 APVGGYGIPAI
+256 
-267 PTQPTCSVGGYGIP
+267 
-281 AIPTQPTCSVGA
+281 GA
-293 LPGGYGIPA
+293 LVGGYGIPA

-314 PGGALVSSAPTNL
+314 PGGALVSSAPTNLTTSPSQHL

-365 RFASNWLLENHRY
+365 RFASNWLLENDRY
-378 RAGRKTAVVMC
+378 KAGRKTAVVMC
-389 DESILLPLM
+389 DESILLPIM

-451 MAHPYAHHLKG
+451 MAHPYARHLQEVHLKGVHLKG
-462 VHLSQVHQEEV
+462 VHLSQV

-479 SHHLTIST
+479 SHHLTISP

-531 RLATLADS
+531 RLAALADS

-582 IDFDHLLLLSCNEG
+582 LAFDPLLLLSCN
-596 NMPKGVND
+596 MPKGIND

-648 TTDNGHTGEM
+648 STDNGHTGEM

-666 VESGQKINHYT
+666 VESGQKINHYW

-697 TLSKLQQITRLS
+697 TLSKLQQISRLS

-762 DRSPLIEKAHIQA
+762 ARSPLVEKAHIQA

-786 VDRAFQAE
+786 VDRAFE
-794 QCTPNNGLQII
+794 EEECTPNNGLQII

-840 TLSFTIPSEG
+840 QLSFTTPPSHH
-850 ALVGGYGIP
+850 LTTP
-859 AIPTQPTC
+859 PSHHLT
-867 SVGALKGG
+867 
-875 ALVGGYGI
+875 
-883 PAIPTQPTCSVGA
+883 
-896 LKGGAL
+896 
-902 KGGALVSS
+902 
-910 APKTSAP
+910 TSP
-917 KTSAPKT
+917 SHH
-924 SAPGKQYNLT
+924 LIT

-942 DILTDRQTGKPR
+942 DILTDKQTGKPH

-977 DPNNIRTKHSNYYL
+977 DPNNIRSKHSNYYL

-999 VSRSKRW
+999 VSRSKEW

-1024 ATDYDPTLLIDK
+1024 AAHYDPTLHIDK

-1048 FLTKLK
+1048 FLTQLK

>member
-39 EHLARLAGQPVWSPA
+39 EHLARLASQPVWSPA

-134 SYLDDEQKEMLARF
+134 SYLDNEQKEMLARF

-193 YRKVANEQT
+193 YRKVASEQT

-220 VERLLFSRLMKEDKA
+220 VERVLFSRLMKEGKA
-235 KFYWDFDEYYMPSP
+235 KFYWDFDEYYMPST

-256 APVGGYGIPAI
+256 ALV
-267 PTQPTCSVGGYGIP
+267 
-281 AIPTQPTCSVGA
+281 
-293 LPGGYGIPA
+293 GGYGIPA

-327 NLADFPNELDNTD
+327 NTSPSQHLSGGALVSSAPTNLNLADFPNELDNTD
-340 PDIYANMRRP
+340 RDIYANMRRP
-350 KRIRFISSPT
+350 KHIRFISSPT

-365 RFASNWLLENHRY
+365 RFAANWLLENHRY
-378 RAGRKTAVVMC
+378 RAGRKTAIVMC
-389 DESILLPLM
+389 DESILLPIM

-436 RKKGTTLNPHYLKKL
+436 RKKGTTFNPHYLKKL
-451 MAHPYAHHLKG
+451 MAHPYARHLKG

-473 HQPNSP
+473 HQPKSP
-479 SHHLTIST
+479 SQHLNTST
-487 PHHLTTST
+487 PQHLTTST

-558 TSSIPF
+558 SSSIPF

-604 SSFIPYT
+604 SSFIPYS

-648 TTDNGHTGEM
+648 STDNGHTGEM

-666 VESGQKINHYT
+666 VESGQKIKHYS

-697 TLSKLQQITRLS
+697 TLSKLQQISRLS

-775 YLSNRTLLANV
+775 YLNNRTLLTSV

-840 TLSFTIPSEG
+840 QLSFTIPSE
-850 ALVGGYGIP
+850 
-859 AIPTQPTC
+859 
-867 SVGALKGG
+867 G

-910 APKTSAP
+910 APRTNAPRTSAP
-917 KTSAPKT
+917 T
-924 SAPGKQYNLT
+924 KQYHLT

-942 DILTDRQTGKPR
+942 DILTDKQTGKRR

-977 DPNNIRTKHSNYYL
+977 DPNNIRSKHSNYFL

-999 VSRSKRW
+999 VSRSERW
-1006 NPAGHPVSPAL
+1006 NPANHPVSPAL

-1024 ATDYDPTLLIDK
+1024 ANHYDPTLLIDK

>member
-14 ISKYGTDLSRIAV
+14 IGKYGTDLSRIAV

-39 EHLARLAGQPVWSPA
+39 EHLARIAGQPVWSPA

-66 DLKTADPIKLICDI
+66 DLKPADPIKLICDI

-134 SYLDDEQKEMLARF
+134 SYLDNEQKEMLKRF

-193 YRKVANEQT
+193 YRKVASEET

-214 FNLLQK
+214 FNLIQK
-220 VERLLFSRLMKEDKA
+220 VERVLFSRLMKEGKA
-235 KFYWDFDEYYMPSP
+235 KFYWDFDEYYMPTARAQQS
-249 SPLPSGG
+249 
-256 APVGGYGIPAI
+256 A
-267 PTQPTCSVGGYGIP
+267 SVPNNTASFAAYL
-281 AIPTQPTCSVGA
+281 T
-293 LPGGYGIPA
+293 
-302 IPTQPTCSVGAL
+302 
-314 PGGALVSSAPTNL
+314 
-327 NLADFPNELDNTD
+327 DFPNELDNTD
-340 PDIYANMRRP
+340 RDIYANMRRP

-365 RFASNWLLENHRY
+365 RFASNWLLENDRY
-378 RAGRKTAVVMC
+378 KAGRKTAVVMC
-389 DESILLPLM
+389 DESILLPIM
-398 HSLPPEADK
+398 HSLPPKADK

-436 RKKGTTLNPHYLKKL
+436 RKKGTAFNPHYLKKL
-451 MAHPYAHHLKG
+451 MAHPYARHLQEVHLKEMNDVHLKG

-473 HQPNSP
+473 HQEGIAA
-479 SHHLTIST
+479 L
-487 PHHLTTST
+487 LQ
-495 ILHHIATLIKQV
+495 HIATLVKQV
-507 GIATKPEGDPLT
+507 GIATKQEGDALT
-519 QESVFRMYTILN
+519 QESVFRMFTILN
-531 RLATLADS
+531 RLAALADS

-544 DNTTLRRLVSQLVS
+544 DNTTLRRLVSQLVGAA
-558 TSSIPF
+558 SIPF
-564 HGEPVVGVQ
+564 HGEPVIGVQ

-582 IDFDHLLLLSCNEG
+582 IDFDNVLLLSCNEG

-604 SSFIPYT
+604 SSFIPYS
-611 IRKAHHLTTIDNKV
+611 IRKAHGLTTIDNKV
-625 ALYSYY
+625 AIYSYY

-636 QRARDITIAYNN
+636 QRAGDITIAYNN
-648 TTDNGHTGEM
+648 STDNGHTGEM

-666 VESGQKINHYT
+666 VESGQKIDHYS
-677 LTAKNH
+677 LTAKNQ
-683 PTPLMPKPIQKDEA
+683 PTPLMPKAIEKDETA
-697 TLSKLQQITRLS
+697 LSKLEEMSRLS
-709 PSALN
+709 PSAIN
-714 TYIRCPLAFYYQ
+714 TYIRCKLAFYYQ
-726 YIAHIQEPHPDPE
+726 YIAHIKEPDSDPE
-739 TIDNRLFGNIF
+739 TIDNRMFGNIF

-762 DRSPLIEKAHIQA
+762 DHSPVIEKAHIQA
-775 YLSNRTLLANV
+775 YLSNRKLLASV
-786 VDRAFQAE
+786 VDRAFE
-794 QCTPNNGLQII
+794 EEECKTNNGLQII
-805 NREVIIQYITKLLK
+805 NREVIIEYITKLLK

-840 TLSFTIPSEG
+840 QLSFTTPS
-850 ALVGGYGIP
+850 
-859 AIPTQPTC
+859 
-867 SVGALKGG
+867 
-875 ALVGGYGI
+875 
-883 PAIPTQPTCSVGA
+883 
-896 LKGGAL
+896 GGAL

-910 APKTSAP
+910 APT
-917 KTSAPKT
+917 
-924 SAPGKQYNLT
+924 KQYNLT

-942 DILTDRQTGKPR
+942 DAVTDKQTGKRR

-961 TGNQPSSPIK
+961 TGNKPSSAIKSIEEVFDPK
-971 NIDEIF
+971 NIAS
-977 DPNNIRTKHSNYYL
+977 KHSNYFL

-999 VSRSKRW
+999 VSRSKEW
-1006 NPAGHPVSPAL
+1006 NAANDAVSPAL
-1017 LFIKQAP
+1017 LFIKQA
-1024 ATDYDPTLLIDK
+1024 ATNDYDPTLCIDK
-1036 HPISDVTVYEEE
+1036 HPISDVTVYEED

-1054 HTLADI
+1054 ETVADM
-1060 YSPDTPFT
+1060 YSPDAAFT

>member
-14 ISKYGTDLSRIAV
+14 IGKYGTDLSRIAV

-39 EHLARLAGQPVWSPA
+39 EHLARIAGQPVWSPA

-66 DLKTADPIKLICDI
+66 DLKPADPIKLICDI

-134 SYLDDEQKEMLARF
+134 SYLDDEQKEMLKRF
-148 FANFSDDIDSELK
+148 FANFSDDIESELK

-193 YRKVANEQT
+193 YRKVASEET

-214 FNLLQK
+214 FNLIQK
-220 VERLLFSRLMKEDKA
+220 VERVLFSRLMKEGKA
-235 KFYWDFDEYYMPSP
+235 KFYWDFDEYYMPTARAQQS
-249 SPLPSGG
+249 
-256 APVGGYGIPAI
+256 A
-267 PTQPTCSVGGYGIP
+267 SVPNNTASFAAYL
-281 AIPTQPTCSVGA
+281 T
-293 LPGGYGIPA
+293 
-302 IPTQPTCSVGAL
+302 
-314 PGGALVSSAPTNL
+314 
-327 NLADFPNELDNTD
+327 DFPNELDNTD
-340 PDIYANMRRP
+340 RDIYANMRRP

-365 RFASNWLLENHRY
+365 RFASNWLLENDRY
-378 RAGRKTAVVMC
+378 KAGRKTAVVMC
-389 DESILLPLM
+389 DESILLPIM

-436 RKKGTTLNPHYLKKL
+436 RKKGTALNPHYLKKL
-451 MAHPYAHHLKG
+451 MAHPYARHLQEVHLKGVHSKG
-462 VHLSQVHQEEV
+462 VHLSQVHQEGSAALL
-473 HQPNSP
+473 Q
-479 SHHLTIST
+479 
-487 PHHLTTST
+487 
-495 ILHHIATLIKQV
+495 HIATLVKQV
-507 GIATKPEGDPLT
+507 GIATKQEGDALT
-519 QESVFRMYTILN
+519 QESVFRMFTILN
-531 RLATLADS
+531 RLAALADS

-544 DNTTLRRLVSQLVS
+544 DNTTLRRLVSQLVGAA
-558 TSSIPF
+558 SIPF

-582 IDFDHLLLLSCNEG
+582 IDFDNVLLLSCNEG

-604 SSFIPYT
+604 SSFIPYS
-611 IRKAHHLTTIDNKV
+611 IRKAHGLTTIDNKV
-625 ALYSYY
+625 AIYSYY

-636 QRARDITIAYNN
+636 QRAGDITIAYNN
-648 TTDNGHTGEM
+648 STDNGHTGEM

-666 VESGQKINHYT
+666 VESGQKIDHYS
-677 LTAKNH
+677 LTAKNQ
-683 PTPLMPKPIQKDEA
+683 PSPLMPKPIEKDETA
-697 TLSKLQQITRLS
+697 LSKLEEMSRLS
-709 PSALN
+709 PSAIN
-714 TYIRCPLAFYYQ
+714 TYIRCKLAFYYQ
-726 YIAHIQEPHPDPE
+726 YIAHIKEPDSDPE
-739 TIDNRLFGNIF
+739 TIDNRMFGNIF

-762 DRSPLIEKAHIQA
+762 NHSPVIEKTHIQA
-775 YLSNRTLLANV
+775 YLSNRKLLASV
-786 VDRAFQAE
+786 VDRAFE
-794 QCTPNNGLQII
+794 EEECKTNNGLQII
-805 NREVIIQYITKLLK
+805 NREVIIEYVTKLLK

-840 TLSFTIPSEG
+840 QLSFTIPS
-850 ALVGGYGIP
+850 
-859 AIPTQPTC
+859 
-867 SVGALKGG
+867 
-875 ALVGGYGI
+875 
-883 PAIPTQPTCSVGA
+883 
-896 LKGGAL
+896 GGAL
-902 KGGALVSS
+902 KEGALVSS
-910 APKTSAP
+910 APDKHYS
-917 KTSAPKT
+917 
-924 SAPGKQYNLT
+924 LT

-942 DILTDRQTGKPR
+942 DAVTDKQTGKRR

-961 TGNQPSSPIK
+961 TGNKPSSAIKSIEEVFDPK
-971 NIDEIF
+971 NIAS
-977 DPNNIRTKHSNYYL
+977 KHSNYFL

-999 VSRSKRW
+999 VSRSKEW
-1006 NPAGHPVSPAL
+1006 NAANDPVSPAL
-1017 LFIKQAP
+1017 LFIKQA
-1024 ATDYDPTLLIDK
+1024 ATNDYDPTLCIDK

-1054 HTLADI
+1054 ETVADM
-1060 YSPDTPFT
+1060 YSPDAAFT

>member
-14 ISKYGTDLSRIAV
+14 IGKYGTDLSRIAV

-39 EHLARLAGQPVWSPA
+39 EHLARIAGQPVWSPA

-66 DLKTADPIKLICDI
+66 DLKPADPIKLICDI

-134 SYLDDEQKEMLARF
+134 SYLDDEQKEMLKRF
-148 FANFSDDIDSELK
+148 FANFSDDIESELK

-193 YRKVANEQT
+193 YRKVASEET

-214 FNLLQK
+214 FNLIQK
-220 VERLLFSRLMKEDKA
+220 VERVLFSRLMKEGKA
-235 KFYWDFDEYYMPSP
+235 KFYWDFDEYYMPT
-249 SPLPSGG
+249 
-256 APVGGYGIPAI
+256 AR
-267 PTQPTCSVGGYGIP
+267 TQQSASVPNNTASFAAYL
-281 AIPTQPTCSVGA
+281 T
-293 LPGGYGIPA
+293 
-302 IPTQPTCSVGAL
+302 
-314 PGGALVSSAPTNL
+314 
-327 NLADFPNELDNTD
+327 DFPNELDNTD
-340 PDIYANMRRP
+340 RDIYANMRRP

-365 RFASNWLLENHRY
+365 RFASNWLLENDRY
-378 RAGRKTAVVMC
+378 KAGRKTAVVMC
-389 DESILLPLM
+389 DESILLPIM

-436 RKKGTTLNPHYLKKL
+436 RKKGTAFNPHYMKKL
-451 MAHPYAHHLKG
+451 MAHPYARHLQEVHLKEMNEVHLKGVHLKG
-462 VHLSQVHQEEV
+462 VHLSQVHQEKEMHKEGIAV
-473 HQPNSP
+473 
-479 SHHLTIST
+479 L
-487 PHHLTTST
+487 
-495 ILHHIATLIKQV
+495 LHHIATLVKQV
-507 GIATKPEGDPLT
+507 GIATKQEGDALT
-519 QESVFRMYTILN
+519 QESVFRMFTILN
-531 RLATLADS
+531 RLAALADS

-544 DNTTLRRLVSQLVS
+544 DNTTLRRLVSQLVGAA
-558 TSSIPF
+558 SIPF
-564 HGEPVVGVQ
+564 HGEPVIGVQ

-582 IDFDHLLLLSCNEG
+582 IDFDNVLLLSCNEG

-604 SSFIPYT
+604 SSFIPYS
-611 IRKAHHLTTIDNKV
+611 IRKAHGLTTIDNKV
-625 ALYSYY
+625 AIYSYY

-636 QRARDITIAYNN
+636 QRAGDITIAYNN
-648 TTDNGHTGEM
+648 STDNGHTGEM

-666 VESGQKINHYT
+666 VESGQKIDHYS
-677 LTAKNH
+677 LTAKNQ
-683 PTPLMPKPIQKDEA
+683 PTPLMPKAIEKDETA
-697 TLSKLQQITRLS
+697 LSKLEEMSRLS
-709 PSALN
+709 PSAIN
-714 TYIRCPLAFYYQ
+714 TYIRCKLAFYYQ
-726 YIAHIQEPHPDPE
+726 YIAHIKEPDSDPE
-739 TIDNRLFGNIF
+739 TIDNRMFGNIF

-762 DRSPLIEKAHIQA
+762 DHSPVIEKAHIQA
-775 YLSNRTLLANV
+775 YLSNRKLLASV
-786 VDRAFQAE
+786 VDRAFE
-794 QCTPNNGLQII
+794 EEECKTNNGLQII
-805 NREVIIQYITKLLK
+805 NREVIIEYITKLLK

-840 TLSFTIPSEG
+840 SLSFTTPLKDAPSG
-850 ALVGGYGIP
+850 D
-859 AIPTQPTC
+859 
-867 SVGALKGG
+867 ALKGG
-875 ALVGGYGI
+875 ALV
-883 PAIPTQPTCSVGA
+883 PSAPTKLNTSEDT
-896 LKGGAL
+896 
-902 KGGALVSS
+902 LVSS
-910 APKTSAP
+910 APT
-917 KTSAPKT
+917 
-924 SAPGKQYNLT
+924 KQYNLT

-942 DILTDRQTGKPR
+942 DAVTDKQTGKRR

-961 TGNQPSSPIK
+961 TGNKPSSAIKSIEEVFDPK
-971 NIDEIF
+971 NIAS
-977 DPNNIRTKHSNYYL
+977 KHSNYFL

-999 VSRSKRW
+999 VSRSKEW
-1006 NPAGHPVSPAL
+1006 NAANDAVSPAL
-1017 LFIKQAP
+1017 LFIKQA
-1024 ATDYDPTLLIDK
+1024 ATNDYDPTLCIDK

-1054 HTLADI
+1054 ETVADM
-1060 YSPDTPFT
+1060 YSPDAAFT

>member
-14 ISKYGTDLSRIAV
+14 IGKYGTDLSRIAV

-39 EHLARLAGQPVWSPA
+39 EHLARIAGQPVWSPA

-66 DLKTADPIKLICDI
+66 DLKPADPIKLICDI

-134 SYLDDEQKEMLARF
+134 SYLDDEQKEMLKRF
-148 FANFSDDIDSELK
+148 FANFSDDIESELK

-193 YRKVANEQT
+193 YRKVASEET

-214 FNLLQK
+214 FNLIQK
-220 VERLLFSRLMKEDKA
+220 VERVLFSRLMKEGKA
-235 KFYWDFDEYYMPSP
+235 KFYWDFDEYYMPTARAQQS
-249 SPLPSGG
+249 
-256 APVGGYGIPAI
+256 A
-267 PTQPTCSVGGYGIP
+267 SVPNNTASFAAYL
-281 AIPTQPTCSVGA
+281 T
-293 LPGGYGIPA
+293 
-302 IPTQPTCSVGAL
+302 
-314 PGGALVSSAPTNL
+314 
-327 NLADFPNELDNTD
+327 DFPNELDNTD
-340 PDIYANMRRP
+340 RDIYANMRRP
-350 KRIRFISSPT
+350 KHIRFISSPT

-365 RFASNWLLENHRY
+365 RFASNWLLENDRY
-378 RAGRKTAVVMC
+378 KAGRKTAVVMC
-389 DESILLPLM
+389 DESILLPIM

-436 RKKGTTLNPHYLKKL
+436 RKKGTTFNPHYLKKL
-451 MAHPYAHHLKG
+451 MAHPYARHLQEVHLKEMHLKG
-462 VHLSQVHQEEV
+462 VHLSQVHQEKEV
-473 HQPNSP
+473 HQEGIAA
-479 SHHLTIST
+479 L
-487 PHHLTTST
+487 LQ
-495 ILHHIATLIKQV
+495 HIATLVKQV
-507 GIATKPEGDPLT
+507 GIATKQEGDALT
-519 QESVFRMYTILN
+519 QESVFRMFTILN
-531 RLATLADS
+531 RLAALADS

-544 DNTTLRRLVSQLVS
+544 DNTTLRRLVSQLVGAA
-558 TSSIPF
+558 SIPF

-582 IDFDHLLLLSCNEG
+582 IDFDNVLLLSCNEG

-604 SSFIPYT
+604 SSFIPYS
-611 IRKAHHLTTIDNKV
+611 IRKAHGLTTIDNKV
-625 ALYSYY
+625 AIYSYY

-636 QRARDITIAYNN
+636 QRAGDITIAYNN
-648 TTDNGHTGEM
+648 STDNGHTGEM

-666 VESGQKINHYT
+666 VESGQKIDHYS
-677 LTAKNH
+677 LTAKNQ
-683 PTPLMPKPIQKDEA
+683 PSPLMPKAIEKDEA
-697 TLSKLQQITRLS
+697 ALSKLEEMSRLS
-709 PSALN
+709 PSAIN
-714 TYIRCPLAFYYQ
+714 TYIRCKLAFYYQ
-726 YIAHIQEPHPDPE
+726 YIAHIKEPDSDPE
-739 TIDNRLFGNIF
+739 TIDNRMFGNIF

-762 DRSPLIEKAHIQA
+762 DHSPVIEKAHIQA
-775 YLSNRTLLANV
+775 YLSNRKLLANV
-786 VDRAFQAE
+786 VDRAFE
-794 QCTPNNGLQII
+794 EEECKTNNGLQII
-805 NREVIIQYITKLLK
+805 NREVIIEYITKLLK

-840 TLSFTIPSEG
+840 QLSFTIPS
-850 ALVGGYGIP
+850 
-859 AIPTQPTC
+859 
-867 SVGALKGG
+867 
-875 ALVGGYGI
+875 
-883 PAIPTQPTCSVGA
+883 
-896 LKGGAL
+896 GGAL

-910 APKTSAP
+910 APT
-917 KTSAPKT
+917 
-924 SAPGKQYNLT
+924 KQYSLT

-942 DILTDRQTGKPR
+942 DIVTDKQTGKRR

-961 TGNQPSSPIK
+961 TGNKPSSAIKSIEEVFDPK
-971 NIDEIF
+971 NIAS
-977 DPNNIRTKHSNYYL
+977 KHSNYFL

-999 VSRSKRW
+999 VSRSKEW
-1006 NPAGHPVSPAL
+1006 NAANDAVSPAL
-1017 LFIKQAP
+1017 LFIKQA
-1024 ATDYDPTLLIDK
+1024 ATNDYDPTLCIDK

-1054 HTLADI
+1054 ETVADM
-1060 YSPDTPFT
+1060 YSPDAAFT

>member
-14 ISKYGTDLSRIAV
+14 IGKYGTDLSRIAV

-39 EHLARLAGQPVWSPA
+39 EHLARIAGQPVWSPA

-66 DLKTADPIKLICDI
+66 DLKPADPIKLICDI

-134 SYLDDEQKEMLARF
+134 SYLDDEQKEMLKRF
-148 FANFSDDIDSELK
+148 FANFSDDIESELK

-169 HFGDIYHDYNR
+169 HFDDIYHDYNR

-193 YRKVANEQT
+193 YRKVASEET

-214 FNLLQK
+214 FNLIQK
-220 VERLLFSRLMKEDKA
+220 VERVLFSRLMKEGKA
-235 KFYWDFDEYYMPSP
+235 KFYWDFDEYYMPTARAQQS
-249 SPLPSGG
+249 
-256 APVGGYGIPAI
+256 A
-267 PTQPTCSVGGYGIP
+267 SVPNNTASFAAYL
-281 AIPTQPTCSVGA
+281 T
-293 LPGGYGIPA
+293 
-302 IPTQPTCSVGAL
+302 
-314 PGGALVSSAPTNL
+314 
-327 NLADFPNELDNTD
+327 DFPNELDNTD
-340 PDIYANMRRP
+340 RDIYANMRRP

-365 RFASNWLLENHRY
+365 RFASNWLLENDRY
-378 RAGRKTAVVMC
+378 KAGRKTAVVMC
-389 DESILLPLM
+389 DESILLPIM

-436 RKKGTTLNPHYLKKL
+436 RNKGTAFNPHYLKKL
-451 MAHPYAHHLKG
+451 MAHPYARHLQEVHLKGVHSKG
-462 VHLSQVHQEEV
+462 VHLSQVHQEGSAALL
-473 HQPNSP
+473 Q
-479 SHHLTIST
+479 
-487 PHHLTTST
+487 
-495 ILHHIATLIKQV
+495 HIATLVKQV
-507 GIATKPEGDPLT
+507 GIATKQEGDALT
-519 QESVFRMYTILN
+519 QESVFRMFTILN
-531 RLATLADS
+531 RLAALADS

-544 DNTTLRRLVSQLVS
+544 DNTTLRRLVSQLVGAA
-558 TSSIPF
+558 SIPF

-582 IDFDHLLLLSCNEG
+582 IDFDNVLLLSCNEG
-596 NMPKGVND
+596 NMPNGVND
-604 SSFIPYT
+604 SSFIPYS
-611 IRKAHHLTTIDNKV
+611 IRKAHGLTTIDNKV
-625 ALYSYY
+625 AIYSYY

-636 QRARDITIAYNN
+636 QRAGDITIAYNN
-648 TTDNGHTGEM
+648 STDNGHTGEM

-666 VESGQKINHYT
+666 VESGQKIDHYS
-677 LTAKNH
+677 LTAKNQ
-683 PTPLMPKPIQKDEA
+683 PSPLMPKPIEKDETA
-697 TLSKLQQITRLS
+697 LGKLEEMSRLS
-709 PSALN
+709 PSAIN
-714 TYIRCPLAFYYQ
+714 TYIRCKLAFYYQ
-726 YIAHIQEPHPDPE
+726 YIAHIKEPDSDPE
-739 TIDNRLFGNIF
+739 TIDNRMFGNIF

-762 DRSPLIEKAHIQA
+762 DHSPVIEKAHIQA
-775 YLSNRTLLANV
+775 YLSNRKLLASV
-786 VDRAFQAE
+786 VDRAFE
-794 QCTPNNGLQII
+794 EEECKTNNGLQII
-805 NREVIIQYITKLLK
+805 NREVIIEYITKLLK

-840 TLSFTIPSEG
+840 QLSFTIPSG
-850 ALVGGYGIP
+850 
-859 AIPTQPTC
+859 
-867 SVGALKGG
+867 
-875 ALVGGYGI
+875 
-883 PAIPTQPTCSVGA
+883 GA

-910 APKTSAP
+910 APRTSAP
-917 KTSAPKT
+917 T
-924 SAPGKQYNLT
+924 KQYNLT

-942 DILTDRQTGKPR
+942 DAVTDKQTGKRR

-961 TGNQPSSPIK
+961 TGNKPSSAIKSIEEVFDPK
-971 NIDEIF
+971 NIAS
-977 DPNNIRTKHSNYYL
+977 KHSNYFL

-999 VSRSKRW
+999 VSGSKEW
-1006 NPAGHPVSPAL
+1006 NAANDAVSPAL
-1017 LFIKQAP
+1017 LFIKQA
-1024 ATDYDPTLLIDK
+1024 ATNDYDPTLCIDK

-1054 HTLADI
+1054 ETVADM
-1060 YSPDTPFT
+1060 YSTDAAFT
-1068 PTDDRKKCELCPY
+1068 PTDNRKKCELCPY

>member
-39 EHLARLAGQPVWSPA
+39 EHLARIAGQPVWSPA

-134 SYLDDEQKEMLARF
+134 SYLDNEQKEMLARF

-193 YRKVANEQT
+193 YRKVASEQT

-220 VERLLFSRLMKEDKA
+220 VERVLFSRLMKEGKA

-249 SPLPSGG
+249 SQHLTTSPSHHLTIS
-256 APVGGYGIPAI
+256 PSHHLTTSPSQHLTTS
-267 PTQPTCSVGGYGIP
+267 PSQH
-281 AIPTQPTCSVGA
+281 
-293 LPGGYGIPA
+293 
-302 IPTQPTCSVGAL
+302 
-314 PGGALVSSAPTNL
+314 L
-327 NLADFPNELDNTD
+327 NISDFPNELDNTD
-340 PDIYANMRRP
+340 RDIYANMRRP

-365 RFASNWLLENHRY
+365 RFASNWLLENDRY
-378 RAGRKTAVVMC
+378 KAGRKTAVVMC
-389 DESILLPLM
+389 DESILLPIM

-436 RKKGTTLNPHYLKKL
+436 RKKGTAFNPHYLKKL
-451 MAHPYAHHLKG
+451 MAHPYARHLQEVHLKEMNDVHLKG
-462 VHLSQVHQEEV
+462 VHLSPLGFCRLPEQEV

-479 SHHLTIST
+479 SQ
-487 PHHLTTST
+487 HLTTST

-507 GIATKPEGDPLT
+507 GIATKPEGDALT
-519 QESVFRMYTILN
+519 QESVFRMFTILN

-558 TSSIPF
+558 SSSIPF

-582 IDFDHLLLLSCNEG
+582 IDFDNVLLLSCNEG
-596 NMPKGVND
+596 NMPKGIND

-625 ALYSYY
+625 AIYSYY

-648 TTDNGHTGEM
+648 STDNGHTGEM

-666 VESGQKINHYT
+666 VESGQKINHYS
-677 LTAKNH
+677 LTAKNQ

-697 TLSKLQQITRLS
+697 TLSKLQQISRLS

-726 YIAHIQEPHPDPE
+726 YVAHIQEPHPDPE

-762 DRSPLIEKAHIQA
+762 DRSPLVEKAHIQA

-840 TLSFTIPSEG
+840 SLSFTIPSEG

-875 ALVGGYGI
+875 ALV
-883 PAIPTQPTCSVGA
+883 
-896 LKGGAL
+896 
-902 KGGALVSS
+902 SS
-910 APKTSAP
+910 APDKH
-917 KTSAPKT
+917 
-924 SAPGKQYNLT
+924 YNLT

-942 DILTDRQTGKPR
+942 DILTDKQTGKPR

-999 VSRSKRW
+999 VSRSERW
-1006 NPAGHPVSPAL
+1006 NPANHPVSPAL

-1024 ATDYDPTLLIDK
+1024 ADHYDPTLHIDK

-1054 HTLADI
+1054 ETVADM
-1060 YSPDTPFT
+1060 YSPDAAFT

>member
-134 SYLDDEQKEMLARF
+134 SYLDNEQKEMLARF

-193 YRKVANEQT
+193 YRKVVSEET
-202 LHLKYDK
+202 LQMKYDK

-220 VERLLFSRLMKEDKA
+220 VERVLFSRLMKEGKA

-249 SPLPSGG
+249 SQHLNTSPS
-256 APVGGYGIPAI
+256 
-267 PTQPTCSVGGYGIP
+267 QH
-281 AIPTQPTCSVGA
+281 
-293 LPGGYGIPA
+293 
-302 IPTQPTCSVGAL
+302 
-314 PGGALVSSAPTNL
+314 L
-327 NLADFPNELDNTD
+327 NLSDFPNELDNTA

-365 RFASNWLLENHRY
+365 RFASNWLLENERY
-378 RAGRKTAVVMC
+378 KAGRKTAVVMC
-389 DESILLPLM
+389 DESILLPIM

-436 RKKGTTLNPHYLKKL
+436 RKKGTAFNPHYLKKL
-451 MAHPYAHHLKG
+451 IAHPYARHLQEVHLKEMNDVHLKGVHSKG

-473 HQPNSP
+473 HQEGIHQKEEQQTIGDNSGCMGMAGMP
-479 SHHLTIST
+479 Y
-487 PHHLTTST
+487 PPTSAA
-495 ILHHIATLIKQV
+495 LLQHIATLVKQV
-507 GIATKPEGDPLT
+507 GIATKQEGDALT
-519 QESVFRMYTILN
+519 QESVFRMFTILN
-531 RLATLADS
+531 RLAALADS

-544 DNTTLRRLVSQLVS
+544 DNTTLRRLVSQLVGAA
-558 TSSIPF
+558 SIPF

-582 IDFDHLLLLSCNEG
+582 IDFDNVLLLSCNEG

-604 SSFIPYT
+604 SSFIPYS
-611 IRKAHHLTTIDNKV
+611 IRKAHGLTTIDNKV
-625 ALYSYY
+625 AIYSYY

-636 QRARDITIAYNN
+636 QRAGDITIAYNN
-648 TTDNGHTGEM
+648 STDNGHTGEM

-666 VESGQKINHYT
+666 VESGQKTDHYS
-677 LTAKNH
+677 LTAKNQ
-683 PTPLMPKPIQKDEA
+683 PMPLMPKAIEKDEA
-697 TLSKLQQITRLS
+697 AIGKLEEMSKLS
-709 PSALN
+709 PSAIN
-714 TYIRCPLAFYYQ
+714 TYIRCKLAFYYQ
-726 YIAHIQEPHPDPE
+726 YIAHIKEPDSDPE
-739 TIDNRLFGNIF
+739 TIDNRMFGNIF

-762 DRSPLIEKAHIQA
+762 DHSPVIEKAHIQA
-775 YLSNRTLLANV
+775 YLSNRKLLASV
-786 VDRAFQAE
+786 VDRAFE
-794 QCTPNNGLQII
+794 EEECKTNNGLQII
-805 NREVIIQYITKLLK
+805 NREVIIEYITKLLK

-840 TLSFTIPSEG
+840 QLSFTIPSSHH
-850 ALVGGYGIP
+850 L
-859 AIPTQPTC
+859 T
-867 SVGALKGG
+867 
-875 ALVGGYGI
+875 
-883 PAIPTQPTCSVGA
+883 
-896 LKGGAL
+896 
-902 KGGALVSS
+902 
-910 APKTSAP
+910 TSP
-917 KTSAPKT
+917 PHHLTTSP
-924 SAPGKQYNLT
+924 SHHLIT

-942 DILTDRQTGKPR
+942 DILTDKQTGKPR

-977 DPNNIRTKHSNYYL
+977 DPNNIRSKHSNYYL

-999 VSRSKRW
+999 VSRSKEW
-1006 NPAGHPVSPAL
+1006 NPDNHPVSPAL

-1024 ATDYDPTLLIDK
+1024 ANHYDPTLHIDK

>member
-14 ISKYGTDLSRIAV
+14 IGKYGTDLSRIAV

-193 YRKVANEQT
+193 YRKVASEQT

-220 VERLLFSRLMKEDKA
+220 VERVLFSRLMKEDKA

-249 SPLPSGG
+249 SHHLNTSPSQHLTTS
-256 APVGGYGIPAI
+256 PS
-267 PTQPTCSVGGYGIP
+267 QHLS
-281 AIPTQPTCSVGA
+281 
-293 LPGGYGIPA
+293 
-302 IPTQPTCSVGAL
+302 
-314 PGGALVSSAPTNL
+314 GGALVSSAPTNL
-327 NLADFPNELDNTD
+327 NTSPSQHLNISDFPNELDNTA

-365 RFASNWLLENHRY
+365 RFASNWLLENERY
-378 RAGRKTAVVMC
+378 KAGCKTAVVMC
-389 DESILLPLM
+389 DESILLPIM

-436 RKKGTTLNPHYLKKL
+436 RKKGTAFNPHYLKKL
-451 MAHPYAHHLKG
+451 MAHPYAHHLTI
-462 VHLSQVHQEEV
+462 
-473 HQPNSP
+473 SP
-479 SHHLTIST
+479 PHHLNTST
-487 PHHLTTST
+487 PQHLTTST
-495 ILHHIATLIKQV
+495 ILHHIATLVKQV
-507 GIATKPEGDPLT
+507 GIATKQEGDALT
-519 QESVFRMYTILN
+519 QESVFRMFTILN

-558 TSSIPF
+558 SSSIPF

-582 IDFDHLLLLSCNEG
+582 IDFDNVLLLSCNEG

-604 SSFIPYT
+604 SSFIPYS
-611 IRKAHHLTTIDNKV
+611 IRKAHGLTTIDNKV
-625 ALYSYY
+625 AIYSYY

-636 QRARDITIAYNN
+636 QRAGDITIAYNN
-648 TTDNGHTGEM
+648 STDNGHTGEM

-666 VESGQKINHYT
+666 VESGQKINHYC
-677 LTAKNH
+677 LTAKNQ
-683 PTPLMPKPIQKDEA
+683 PTPLMPKPIEKDETA
-697 TLSKLQQITRLS
+697 LSKLEEMSRLS
-709 PSALN
+709 PSAIN
-714 TYIRCPLAFYYQ
+714 TYIRCKLAFYYQ
-726 YIAHIQEPHPDPE
+726 YIAHIKEPDSDPE

-762 DRSPLIEKAHIQA
+762 DHSPVIEKAHIQA
-775 YLSNRTLLANV
+775 YLSNRKLLASV
-786 VDRAFQAE
+786 VDRAFE
-794 QCTPNNGLQII
+794 EEECKTNNGLQII
-805 NREVIIQYITKLLK
+805 NREVIIEYITKLLK

-840 TLSFTIPSEG
+840 SLSFTIPSEG

-875 ALVGGYGI
+875 ALV
-883 PAIPTQPTCSVGA
+883 
-896 LKGGAL
+896 
-902 KGGALVSS
+902 SS
-910 APKTSAP
+910 APRTSAP
-917 KTSAPKT
+917 RTSAPT
-924 SAPGKQYNLT
+924 KQYNIT

-942 DILTDRQTGKPR
+942 DILTDKQTGKPR

-977 DPNNIRTKHSNYYL
+977 DPNNIRSKHSNYYL

-1006 NPAGHPVSPAL
+1006 NPANHPVSPAL

-1024 ATDYDPTLLIDK
+1024 ANHYDPTLCIDK

-1048 FLTKLK
+1048 FLTQLK

>member
-14 ISKYGTDLSRIAV
+14 IGKYGTDLSRIAV

-39 EHLARLAGQPVWSPA
+39 EHLARIAGQPVWSPA

-66 DLKTADPIKLICDI
+66 DLKPADPIKLICDI

-134 SYLDDEQKEMLARF
+134 SYLDDEQKEMLKRF
-148 FANFSDDIDSELK
+148 FANFSDDIESELK

-169 HFGDIYHDYNR
+169 HFDDIYHDYNR

-193 YRKVANEQT
+193 YRKVASEET

-214 FNLLQK
+214 FNLIQK
-220 VERLLFSRLMKEDKA
+220 VERVLFSRLMKEGKA
-235 KFYWDFDEYYMPSP
+235 KFYWDFDEYYMPTARAQQS
-249 SPLPSGG
+249 
-256 APVGGYGIPAI
+256 A
-267 PTQPTCSVGGYGIP
+267 SVPNNTASFAAYL
-281 AIPTQPTCSVGA
+281 T
-293 LPGGYGIPA
+293 
-302 IPTQPTCSVGAL
+302 
-314 PGGALVSSAPTNL
+314 
-327 NLADFPNELDNTD
+327 DFPNELDNTD
-340 PDIYANMRRP
+340 RDIYANMRRP

-365 RFASNWLLENHRY
+365 RFASNWLLENGRY
-378 RAGRKTAVVMC
+378 KAGRKTAVVMC
-389 DESILLPLM
+389 DESILLPIM

-436 RKKGTTLNPHYLKKL
+436 RKKGTAFNPHYLKKL
-451 MAHPYAHHLKG
+451 MAHPYARHLQEVHLKG
-462 VHLSQVHQEEV
+462 VHLSQVHQKEE
-473 HQPNSP
+473 QQTIGDNSGCMGMAGMP
-479 SHHLTIST
+479 Y
-487 PHHLTTST
+487 PPTSAA
-495 ILHHIATLIKQV
+495 LLQHIATLVKQV
-507 GIATKPEGDPLT
+507 GIATKQEGDALT
-519 QESVFRMYTILN
+519 QESVFRMFTILN
-531 RLATLADS
+531 RLAALADS
-539 GDLLV
+539 GDLVV
-544 DNTTLRRLVSQLVS
+544 DNTTLRRLVSQLVGAA
-558 TSSIPF
+558 SIPF

-582 IDFDHLLLLSCNEG
+582 IDFDNVLLLSCNEG

-604 SSFIPYT
+604 SSFIPYS
-611 IRKAHHLTTIDNKV
+611 IRKAHGLTTIDNKV
-625 ALYSYY
+625 AIYSYY

-648 TTDNGHTGEM
+648 STDNGHTGEM

-666 VESGQKINHYT
+666 VESGQKIEHYS
-677 LTAKNH
+677 LTAKNQ
-683 PTPLMPKPIQKDEA
+683 PTPLMPKAIEKDEA
-697 TLSKLQQITRLS
+697 AIGKLEEMSKLS
-709 PSALN
+709 PSAIN
-714 TYIRCPLAFYYQ
+714 TYIRCKLAFYYQ
-726 YIAHIQEPHPDPE
+726 YIAHIKEPDSDPE
-739 TIDNRLFGNIF
+739 TIDNRMFGNIF

-762 DRSPLIEKAHIQA
+762 DHSPVIEKAHIQA
-775 YLSNRTLLANV
+775 YLSNRKLLASV
-786 VDRAFQAE
+786 VDRAFE
-794 QCTPNNGLQII
+794 EEECKTNNGLQII
-805 NREVIIQYITKLLK
+805 NREVIIEYITKLLK

-840 TLSFTIPSEG
+840 QLSFTTPS
-850 ALVGGYGIP
+850 
-859 AIPTQPTC
+859 
-867 SVGALKGG
+867 
-875 ALVGGYGI
+875 
-883 PAIPTQPTCSVGA
+883 
-896 LKGGAL
+896 GGAL

-910 APKTSAP
+910 APDKH
-917 KTSAPKT
+917 
-924 SAPGKQYNLT
+924 YNLT

-942 DILTDRQTGKPR
+942 DVVTDKQTGKRR

-961 TGNQPSSPIK
+961 TGNKPSSAIKSIEEVFDPK
-971 NIDEIF
+971 NIAS
-977 DPNNIRTKHSNYYL
+977 KHSNYFL

-999 VSRSKRW
+999 VSGSKEW
-1006 NPAGHPVSPAL
+1006 NAANDPVSPAL
-1017 LFIKQAP
+1017 LFIKQA
-1024 ATDYDPTLLIDK
+1024 ATNDYDPTLCIDK

-1054 HTLADI
+1054 ETVADM
-1060 YSPDTPFT
+1060 YSPDAAFT

>member
-14 ISKYGTDLSRIAV
+14 IGKYGTDLSRIAV

-39 EHLARLAGQPVWSPA
+39 EHLARIAGLPVWSPA

-66 DLKTADPIKLICDI
+66 DLKPADPIKLICDI

-134 SYLDDEQKEMLARF
+134 SYLDDEQKEMLKRF
-148 FANFSDDIDSELK
+148 FANFSDDIESELK

-193 YRKVANEQT
+193 YRKVASEET

-214 FNLLQK
+214 FNLIQK
-220 VERLLFSRLMKEDKA
+220 VERVLFSQLMKEGKA
-235 KFYWDFDEYYMPSP
+235 KFYWDFDEYYMPTARAQQS
-249 SPLPSGG
+249 
-256 APVGGYGIPAI
+256 A
-267 PTQPTCSVGGYGIP
+267 SVPNNTASFAAYL
-281 AIPTQPTCSVGA
+281 T
-293 LPGGYGIPA
+293 
-302 IPTQPTCSVGAL
+302 
-314 PGGALVSSAPTNL
+314 
-327 NLADFPNELDNTD
+327 DFPNELDNTD
-340 PDIYANMRRP
+340 RDIYANMRRP

-360 ENAQA
+360 ENVQA
-365 RFASNWLLENHRY
+365 RFASNWLLENDRY
-378 RAGRKTAVVMC
+378 KAGRKTAVVMC
-389 DESILLPLM
+389 DESILLPIM

-436 RKKGTTLNPHYLKKL
+436 RNKGTAFNPHYLKKL
-451 MAHPYAHHLKG
+451 MAHPYARHLQEVHLKG
-462 VHLSQVHQEEV
+462 VHLSQVHQEGSAALL
-473 HQPNSP
+473 Q
-479 SHHLTIST
+479 
-487 PHHLTTST
+487 
-495 ILHHIATLIKQV
+495 HIATLVKQV
-507 GIATKPEGDPLT
+507 GIATKQEGDALT
-519 QESVFRMYTILN
+519 QESVFRMFTILN
-531 RLATLADS
+531 RLAALADS

-544 DNTTLRRLVSQLVS
+544 DNTTLRRLVSQLVGAA
-558 TSSIPF
+558 SIPF

-582 IDFDHLLLLSCNEG
+582 IDFDNVLLLSCNEG

-604 SSFIPYT
+604 SSFIPYS
-611 IRKAHHLTTIDNKV
+611 IRKAHGLTTIDNKV
-625 ALYSYY
+625 AIYSYY

-636 QRARDITIAYNN
+636 QRAGDITIAYNN
-648 TTDNGHTGEM
+648 STDNGHTGEM

-666 VESGQKINHYT
+666 VESGQKIDHYS
-677 LTAKNH
+677 LTAKNQ
-683 PTPLMPKPIQKDEA
+683 PTPLMPKAIEKDETA
-697 TLSKLQQITRLS
+697 LSKLEEMSRLS
-709 PSALN
+709 PSAIN
-714 TYIRCPLAFYYQ
+714 TYIRCKLAFYYQ
-726 YIAHIQEPHPDPE
+726 YIAHIKEPDSDPE
-739 TIDNRLFGNIF
+739 TIDNRMFGNIF

-762 DRSPLIEKAHIQA
+762 DHSPVIEKAHIQA
-775 YLSNRTLLANV
+775 YLSNRKLLASV
-786 VDRAFQAE
+786 VDRAFE
-794 QCTPNNGLQII
+794 EEECKTNNGLQII
-805 NREVIIQYITKLLK
+805 NREVIIEYITKLLK

-840 TLSFTIPSEG
+840 QLSFTIPS
-850 ALVGGYGIP
+850 
-859 AIPTQPTC
+859 
-867 SVGALKGG
+867 
-875 ALVGGYGI
+875 
-883 PAIPTQPTCSVGA
+883 
-896 LKGGAL
+896 GGAL

-910 APKTSAP
+910 APT
-917 KTSAPKT
+917 
-924 SAPGKQYNLT
+924 KQYNLT

-942 DILTDRQTGKPR
+942 DAVTDKQTGKRR

-961 TGNQPSSPIK
+961 TGNKPSSAIKSIEEVFDPK
-971 NIDEIF
+971 NIAS
-977 DPNNIRTKHSNYYL
+977 KHSNYFL

-999 VSRSKRW
+999 VSRSKEW
-1006 NPAGHPVSPAL
+1006 NAANDPVSPAL
-1017 LFIKQAP
+1017 LFIKQA
-1024 ATDYDPTLLIDK
+1024 ATNDYDPTLCIDK

-1054 HTLADI
+1054 ETVADM
-1060 YSPDTPFT
+1060 YSPDAAFT
-1068 PTDDRKKCELCPY
+1068 PTDDRKNCELCPY

>member
-193 YRKVANEQT
+193 YRKVASEQT

-220 VERLLFSRLMKEDKA
+220 VERVLFSRLMKDGKA

-256 APVGGYGIPAI
+256 ALV
-267 PTQPTCSVGGYGIP
+267 
-281 AIPTQPTCSVGA
+281 
-293 LPGGYGIPA
+293 GGYGIPA

-327 NLADFPNELDNTD
+327 NTSPSQHLSGGALVSSAPTNLNLSDFPNELDNTD
-340 PDIYANMRRP
+340 HDIYANMRRP

-365 RFASNWLLENHRY
+365 RFASNWLLENDRY
-378 RAGRKTAVVMC
+378 KAGRKTAVVMC

-436 RKKGTTLNPHYLKKL
+436 RKKGTAFNPHYLKKL
-451 MAHPYAHHLKG
+451 MAHPYARHLQEVHLKGVHLKGVHLKGVHLKG
-462 VHLSQVHQEEV
+462 VHLSQVHQKEVHQEEV
-473 HQPNSP
+473 HQKSAA
-479 SHHLTIST
+479 L
-487 PHHLTTST
+487 
-495 ILHHIATLIKQV
+495 LHHIATLIKQV

-519 QESVFRMYTILN
+519 QESVFRMFTILN

-558 TSSIPF
+558 SSSIPF

-596 NMPKGVND
+596 NMPKGIND

-636 QRARDITIAYNN
+636 QRASDITIAYNN
-648 TTDNGHTGEM
+648 STDNGHTGEM

-666 VESGQKINHYT
+666 VESGQKIDHYT

-683 PTPLMPKPIQKDEA
+683 PTPLMPKPIQKDE
-697 TLSKLQQITRLS
+697 TVLSKLQQISRLS

-775 YLSNRTLLANV
+775 YLSNRTLLASV
-786 VDRAFQAE
+786 VDRAFE
-794 QCTPNNGLQII
+794 EEECKTNNGLQII

-840 TLSFTIPSEG
+840 LLSFTIPS
-850 ALVGGYGIP
+850 
-859 AIPTQPTC
+859 
-867 SVGALKGG
+867 
-875 ALVGGYGI
+875 
-883 PAIPTQPTCSVGA
+883 
-896 LKGGAL
+896 
-902 KGGALVSS
+902 GGALVSS
-910 APKTSAP
+910 APT
-917 KTSAPKT
+917 
-924 SAPGKQYNLT
+924 KQYNLT

-942 DILTDRQTGKPR
+942 DILTDKQTGKPR

-977 DPNNIRTKHSNYYL
+977 DPNNIRSKHSNYFL

-999 VSRSKRW
+999 VSRSKEW

-1017 LFIKQAP
+1017 LFIKQA
-1024 ATDYDPTLLIDK
+1024 ATNDYDPTLCIDK

-1054 HTLADI
+1054 ETVADM

>member
-14 ISKYGTDLSRIAV
+14 IGKYGTDLSRIAV

-39 EHLARLAGQPVWSPA
+39 EHLARIAGQPVWSPA

-134 SYLDDEQKEMLARF
+134 SYLDNEQKEMLKRF

-193 YRKVANEQT
+193 YRKVASEET

-220 VERLLFSRLMKEDKA
+220 VERVLFSRLMKEGKA

-249 SPLPSGG
+249 SHHLTTSPS
-256 APVGGYGIPAI
+256 
-267 PTQPTCSVGGYGIP
+267 QQLS
-281 AIPTQPTCSVGA
+281 
-293 LPGGYGIPA
+293 
-302 IPTQPTCSVGAL
+302 
-314 PGGALVSSAPTNL
+314 GGALVSSAPTNL
-327 NLADFPNELDNTD
+327 TTSPSQHLNISDFPNELDNTD
-340 PDIYANMRRP
+340 RDIYANMRRP

-365 RFASNWLLENHRY
+365 RFASNWLLENERY
-378 RAGRKTAVVMC
+378 KAGRKTAVVMC
-389 DESILLPLM
+389 DESILLPIM

-436 RKKGTTLNPHYLKKL
+436 RKKGTAFNPHNLKKL
-451 MAHPYAHHLKG
+451 MAHPYARHLQEVHLKEMNDVHLKG
-462 VHLSQVHQEEV
+462 VHLSQVHQ
-473 HQPNSP
+473 PNSTSAQP
-479 SHHLTIST
+479 TTQHST
-487 PHHLTTST
+487 FNTQHS
-495 ILHHIATLIKQV
+495 ILHHIASLIKQV
-507 GIATKPEGDPLT
+507 GIATKPEGDALT
-519 QESVFRMYTILN
+519 QESVFRMFTILN

-544 DNTTLRRLVSQLVS
+544 DNTTLRRLVSQLVGAA
-558 TSSIPF
+558 SIPF
-564 HGEPVVGVQ
+564 HGEPVIGVQ

-582 IDFDHLLLLSCNEG
+582 IDFDNVLLLSCNEG

-604 SSFIPYT
+604 SSFIPYS
-611 IRKAHHLTTIDNKV
+611 IRKAHGLTTIDNKV
-625 ALYSYY
+625 AIYSYY

-636 QRARDITIAYNN
+636 QRAGDITIAYNN
-648 TTDNGHTGEM
+648 STDNGHTGEM

-666 VESGQKINHYT
+666 VESGQKIDHYT
-677 LTAKNH
+677 LTAKNQ
-683 PTPLMPKPIQKDEA
+683 PTPLMPKPIEKDEA
-697 TLSKLQQITRLS
+697 ALSKLEEMSRLS
-709 PSALN
+709 PSAIN
-714 TYIRCPLAFYYQ
+714 TYIRCKLAFYYQ
-726 YIAHIQEPHPDPE
+726 YIAHIKEPDSDPE

-762 DRSPLIEKAHIQA
+762 DHSPVIEKAHIQA
-775 YLSNRTLLANV
+775 YLSNRKLLASV
-786 VDRAFQAE
+786 VDRAFE
-794 QCTPNNGLQII
+794 EEECKTNNGLQII
-805 NREVIIQYITKLLK
+805 NREVIIEYITKLLK

-840 TLSFTIPSEG
+840 QLSFTMPS
-850 ALVGGYGIP
+850 
-859 AIPTQPTC
+859 
-867 SVGALKGG
+867 
-875 ALVGGYGI
+875 
-883 PAIPTQPTCSVGA
+883 
-896 LKGGAL
+896 GGAL

-910 APKTSAP
+910 APT
-917 KTSAPKT
+917 
-924 SAPGKQYNLT
+924 KQYSLT

-942 DILTDRQTGKPR
+942 DVVTDKQTGKRR

-961 TGNQPSSPIK
+961 TGNKPSSAIKSIEEVFDPK
-971 NIDEIF
+971 NIAS
-977 DPNNIRTKHSNYYL
+977 KHSNYFL

-999 VSRSKRW
+999 VSRSKEW
-1006 NPAGHPVSPAL
+1006 NAANDAVSPAL
-1017 LFIKQAP
+1017 LFIKQA
-1024 ATDYDPTLLIDK
+1024 TTNDYDPTLCIDK

-1054 HTLADI
+1054 ETVADM
-1060 YSPDTPFT
+1060 YSPDAAFT

>member
-14 ISKYGTDLSRIAV
+14 IGKYGTDLSRIAV

-39 EHLARLAGQPVWSPA
+39 EHLARIAGQPVWSPA

-66 DLKTADPIKLICDI
+66 DLKPADPIKLICDI

-134 SYLDDEQKEMLARF
+134 SYLDDEQKEMLKRF
-148 FANFSDDIDSELK
+148 FANFSDDIESELK

-193 YRKVANEQT
+193 YRKVASEET

-214 FNLLQK
+214 FNLIQK
-220 VERLLFSRLMKEDKA
+220 VERVLFSRLMKEGKA
-235 KFYWDFDEYYMPSP
+235 KFYWDFDEYYMPTARAQQS
-249 SPLPSGG
+249 
-256 APVGGYGIPAI
+256 A
-267 PTQPTCSVGGYGIP
+267 SVPNNTASFAAYL
-281 AIPTQPTCSVGA
+281 T
-293 LPGGYGIPA
+293 
-302 IPTQPTCSVGAL
+302 
-314 PGGALVSSAPTNL
+314 
-327 NLADFPNELDNTD
+327 DFPNELDNTD
-340 PDIYANMRRP
+340 RDIYANMRRP

-365 RFASNWLLENHRY
+365 RFASNWLLENDRY
-378 RAGRKTAVVMC
+378 KAGRKTAVVMC
-389 DESILLPLM
+389 DESILLPIM

-436 RKKGTTLNPHYLKKL
+436 RKKGTAFNPHYLKKL
-451 MAHPYAHHLKG
+451 MAHPYARHLQEVHLKGVHSKG
-462 VHLSQVHQEEV
+462 VHLSQVHQEGSAALL
-473 HQPNSP
+473 Q
-479 SHHLTIST
+479 
-487 PHHLTTST
+487 
-495 ILHHIATLIKQV
+495 HIATLVKQV
-507 GIATKPEGDPLT
+507 GIATKQEGDALT
-519 QESVFRMYTILN
+519 QESVFRMFTILN
-531 RLATLADS
+531 RLAALADS

-544 DNTTLRRLVSQLVS
+544 DNTTLRRLVSQLVGAA
-558 TSSIPF
+558 SIPF

-582 IDFDHLLLLSCNEG
+582 IDFDNVLLLSCNEG

-604 SSFIPYT
+604 SSFIPYS
-611 IRKAHHLTTIDNKV
+611 IRKAHGLTTIDNKV
-625 ALYSYY
+625 AIYSYY

-636 QRARDITIAYNN
+636 QRAGDITIAYNN
-648 TTDNGHTGEM
+648 STDNGHTGEM

-666 VESGQKINHYT
+666 VESGQKIDHYS
-677 LTAKNH
+677 LTAKNQ
-683 PTPLMPKPIQKDEA
+683 PSPLMPKAIEKDETA
-697 TLSKLQQITRLS
+697 LSKLEEMSRLS
-709 PSALN
+709 PSAIN
-714 TYIRCPLAFYYQ
+714 TYIRCKLAFYYQ
-726 YIAHIQEPHPDPE
+726 YIAHIKEPDSDPE
-739 TIDNRLFGNIF
+739 TIDNRMFGNIF

-762 DRSPLIEKAHIQA
+762 DHSPVIEKAHIQA
-775 YLSNRTLLANV
+775 YLSNRKLLASV
-786 VDRAFQAE
+786 VDRAFE
-794 QCTPNNGLQII
+794 EEECKTNNGLQII
-805 NREVIIQYITKLLK
+805 NREVIIEYITKLLK

-840 TLSFTIPSEG
+840 QLSFTIPS
-850 ALVGGYGIP
+850 
-859 AIPTQPTC
+859 
-867 SVGALKGG
+867 
-875 ALVGGYGI
+875 
-883 PAIPTQPTCSVGA
+883 
-896 LKGGAL
+896 GGAL

-910 APKTSAP
+910 APDKH
-917 KTSAPKT
+917 
-924 SAPGKQYNLT
+924 YNLT

-942 DILTDRQTGKPR
+942 DAVTDKQTGKRR

-961 TGNQPSSPIK
+961 TGNKPSSAIKSIEEVFDPK
-971 NIDEIF
+971 NIAS
-977 DPNNIRTKHSNYYL
+977 KHSNYFL

-999 VSRSKRW
+999 VSRSKEW
-1006 NPAGHPVSPAL
+1006 NAANDPVSPAL
-1017 LFIKQAP
+1017 LFIKQA
-1024 ATDYDPTLLIDK
+1024 TTNDYDPTLCIDK
-1036 HPISDVTVYEEE
+1036 HPISDVTVYEKE

-1054 HTLADI
+1054 ETVADM
-1060 YSPDTPFT
+1060 YSPDAAFT

>member
-14 ISKYGTDLSRIAV
+14 IGKYGTDLSRIAV

-39 EHLARLAGQPVWSPA
+39 EHLARIAGQPVWSPA

-66 DLKTADPIKLICDI
+66 DLKPADPIKLICDI

-134 SYLDDEQKEMLARF
+134 SYLDDEQKEMLKRF

-193 YRKVANEQT
+193 YRKVASEET

-214 FNLLQK
+214 FNLIQK
-220 VERLLFSRLMKEDKA
+220 VERVLFSRLMKEGKA
-235 KFYWDFDEYYMPSP
+235 KFYWDFDEYYMPTARAQQS
-249 SPLPSGG
+249 
-256 APVGGYGIPAI
+256 A
-267 PTQPTCSVGGYGIP
+267 SVPNNTASFAAYL
-281 AIPTQPTCSVGA
+281 T
-293 LPGGYGIPA
+293 
-302 IPTQPTCSVGAL
+302 
-314 PGGALVSSAPTNL
+314 
-327 NLADFPNELDNTD
+327 DFPNELDNTD
-340 PDIYANMRRP
+340 RDIYANMRRP

-365 RFASNWLLENHRY
+365 RFASNWLLENDRY
-378 RAGRKTAVVMC
+378 KAGRKTAVVMC
-389 DESILLPLM
+389 DESILLPIM

-436 RKKGTTLNPHYLKKL
+436 RKKGTAFNPHYLKKL
-451 MAHPYAHHLKG
+451 MAHPYARHLQEAQLKEVHLKG
-462 VHLSQVHQEEV
+462 VHLSQVHQEE
-473 HQPNSP
+473 SAT
-479 SHHLTIST
+479 L
-487 PHHLTTST
+487 
-495 ILHHIATLIKQV
+495 LHHIATLVKQV
-507 GIATKPEGDPLT
+507 GIATKQEGDALT
-519 QESVFRMYTILN
+519 QESVFRMFTILN
-531 RLATLADS
+531 RLAALADS

-544 DNTTLRRLVSQLVS
+544 DNTTLRRLVSQLVGAA
-558 TSSIPF
+558 SIPF
-564 HGEPVVGVQ
+564 HGEPVIGVQ

-582 IDFDHLLLLSCNEG
+582 IDFDNVLLLSCNEG

-604 SSFIPYT
+604 SSFIPYS
-611 IRKAHHLTTIDNKV
+611 IRKAHGLTTIDNKV
-625 ALYSYY
+625 AIYSYY

-636 QRARDITIAYNN
+636 QRAGDITIAYNN
-648 TTDNGHTGEM
+648 STDNGHTGEM

-666 VESGQKINHYT
+666 VESGQKIDHYS
-677 LTAKNH
+677 LTAKNQ
-683 PTPLMPKPIQKDEA
+683 PTPLMPKAIEKDEA
-697 TLSKLQQITRLS
+697 ALSKLEEMSLLS
-709 PSALN
+709 PSAIN
-714 TYIRCPLAFYYQ
+714 TYIRCKLAFYYQ
-726 YIAHIQEPHPDPE
+726 YIAHIKEPDSDPE
-739 TIDNRLFGNIF
+739 TIDNRMFGNIF

-762 DRSPLIEKAHIQA
+762 DHSPVIEKAHIQA
-775 YLSNRTLLANV
+775 YLSNRKLLASV
-786 VDRAFQAE
+786 VDRAFE
-794 QCTPNNGLQII
+794 EEECKTNNGLQII
-805 NREVIIQYITKLLK
+805 NREVIIEYITKLLK

-840 TLSFTIPSEG
+840 QLSFTIPS
-850 ALVGGYGIP
+850 
-859 AIPTQPTC
+859 
-867 SVGALKGG
+867 
-875 ALVGGYGI
+875 
-883 PAIPTQPTCSVGA
+883 
-896 LKGGAL
+896 GGAL
-902 KGGALVSS
+902 KGGALVSN
-910 APKTSAP
+910 APT
-917 KTSAPKT
+917 
-924 SAPGKQYNLT
+924 KQYNLT

-942 DILTDRQTGKPR
+942 DAVTDKQTGKRR

-961 TGNQPSSPIK
+961 TGNKPSSAIKSIEEVFDPK
-971 NIDEIF
+971 NIAS
-977 DPNNIRTKHSNYYL
+977 KHSNYFL

-999 VSRSKRW
+999 VSRSKEW
-1006 NPAGHPVSPAL
+1006 NAANDAVSPTL

-1024 ATDYDPTLLIDK
+1024 ANDYDPTLCIDK

-1054 HTLADI
+1054 ETVADM
-1060 YSPDTPFT
+1060 YSPDAAFT

>member
-14 ISKYGTDLSRIAV
+14 IGKYGTDLSRIAV

-39 EHLARLAGQPVWSPA
+39 EHLARIAGQPVWSPA

-66 DLKTADPIKLICDI
+66 DLKPADPIKLICDI

-134 SYLDDEQKEMLARF
+134 SYLDDEQKEMLKRF
-148 FANFSDDIDSELK
+148 FANFSDDIESELK

-193 YRKVANEQT
+193 YRKVASEET

-214 FNLLQK
+214 FNLIQK
-220 VERLLFSRLMKEDKA
+220 VERVLFSRLMKEGKA
-235 KFYWDFDEYYMPSP
+235 KFYWDFDEYYMPTARAQQS
-249 SPLPSGG
+249 
-256 APVGGYGIPAI
+256 A
-267 PTQPTCSVGGYGIP
+267 SVPNNTASFAAYL
-281 AIPTQPTCSVGA
+281 T
-293 LPGGYGIPA
+293 
-302 IPTQPTCSVGAL
+302 
-314 PGGALVSSAPTNL
+314 
-327 NLADFPNELDNTD
+327 DFPNELDNTD
-340 PDIYANMRRP
+340 RDIYANMRRP

-365 RFASNWLLENHRY
+365 RFASNWLLENDRY
-378 RAGRKTAVVMC
+378 KAGRKTAVVMC
-389 DESILLPLM
+389 DESILLPIM

-436 RKKGTTLNPHYLKKL
+436 RKKGTAFNPHYLKKL
-451 MAHPYAHHLKG
+451 MAHPYARHLQEVHLKEMNDVYLKG
-462 VHLSQVHQEEV
+462 VHLSQVHQ
-473 HQPNSP
+473 PNSTSAQP
-479 SHHLTIST
+479 TTQHST
-487 PHHLTTST
+487 FNTQHS
-495 ILHHIATLIKQV
+495 ILHHIASLIKQV
-507 GIATKPEGDPLT
+507 GIATKQEGDALT
-519 QESVFRMYTILN
+519 QESVFRMFTILN
-531 RLATLADS
+531 RLAALADS

-544 DNTTLRRLVSQLVS
+544 DNTTLRRLVSQLVGAA
-558 TSSIPF
+558 SIPF

-582 IDFDHLLLLSCNEG
+582 IDFDNVLLLSCNEG

-604 SSFIPYT
+604 SSFIPYS
-611 IRKAHHLTTIDNKV
+611 IRKAHGLTTIDNKV
-625 ALYSYY
+625 AIYSYY

-636 QRARDITIAYNN
+636 QRAGDITIAYNN
-648 TTDNGHTGEM
+648 STDNGHTGEM

-666 VESGQKINHYT
+666 VESGQKIDHYS
-677 LTAKNH
+677 LTAKNQ
-683 PTPLMPKPIQKDEA
+683 PTPLMPKAIEKDETA
-697 TLSKLQQITRLS
+697 LNKLEEMSRLS
-709 PSALN
+709 PSAIN
-714 TYIRCPLAFYYQ
+714 TYIRCKLAFYYQ
-726 YIAHIQEPHPDPE
+726 YIAHIKEPDSDPE
-739 TIDNRLFGNIF
+739 TIDNRMFGNIF

-762 DRSPLIEKAHIQA
+762 DHSPVIEKAHIQA
-775 YLSNRTLLANV
+775 YLSNRKLLASV
-786 VDRAFQAE
+786 VDRAFE
-794 QCTPNNGLQII
+794 EEECKTNNGLQII
-805 NREVIIQYITKLLK
+805 NREVIIEYVTKLLK

-840 TLSFTIPSEG
+840 QLSFTIPS
-850 ALVGGYGIP
+850 
-859 AIPTQPTC
+859 
-867 SVGALKGG
+867 
-875 ALVGGYGI
+875 
-883 PAIPTQPTCSVGA
+883 
-896 LKGGAL
+896 GGAL

-910 APKTSAP
+910 APT
-917 KTSAPKT
+917 
-924 SAPGKQYNLT
+924 KQYNLT

-942 DILTDRQTGKPR
+942 DAVTDKQTGKRR

-961 TGNQPSSPIK
+961 TGNKPSSAIKSIEEVFDPK
-971 NIDEIF
+971 NIAS
-977 DPNNIRTKHSNYYL
+977 KHSNYFL

-999 VSRSKRW
+999 VSRSKEW
-1006 NPAGHPVSPAL
+1006 NAANDAVSPAL
-1017 LFIKQAP
+1017 LFIKQA
-1024 ATDYDPTLLIDK
+1024 ATNDYDPTLCIDK

-1054 HTLADI
+1054 ETVADM
-1060 YSPDTPFT
+1060 YSPDAAFT

>member
-39 EHLARLAGQPVWSPA
+39 EHLARIAGQPVWSPA

-80 HKSFTKCTGIDET
+80 HKSFTKCTGISET

-134 SYLDDEQKEMLARF
+134 SYLDNEQKEMLARF

-193 YRKVANEQT
+193 YRKVASEQT

-220 VERLLFSRLMKEDKA
+220 VERVLFSRLMKEGKA

-249 SPLPSGG
+249 SQHLNTSPS
-256 APVGGYGIPAI
+256 
-267 PTQPTCSVGGYGIP
+267 QQLS
-281 AIPTQPTCSVGA
+281 
-293 LPGGYGIPA
+293 
-302 IPTQPTCSVGAL
+302 
-314 PGGALVSSAPTNL
+314 GGALVSSAPRTSAPTNL
-327 NLADFPNELDNTD
+327 NTSPSQHLNLSDFPNELDNTD
-340 PDIYANMRRP
+340 RDIYANMRRP

-365 RFASNWLLENHRY
+365 RFASNWLIENHRY

-389 DESILLPLM
+389 DESILLPIM

-436 RKKGTTLNPHYLKKL
+436 RKKGTAFNPHYLKKL
-451 MAHPYAHHLKG
+451 MAHPYARHLQEVHLKG
-462 VHLSQVHQEEV
+462 VHLSQVHQEEQV
-473 HQPNSP
+473 HQPNSKFDNSSSAQP
-479 SHHLTIST
+479 TIQNSKLKT
-487 PHHLTTST
+487 QNS

-558 TSSIPF
+558 SSSIPF

-596 NMPKGVND
+596 NMPKGIND

-648 TTDNGHTGEM
+648 STDNGHTGEM

-666 VESGQKINHYT
+666 VESGQKINHYC
-677 LTAKNH
+677 LTANNH
-683 PTPLMPKPIQKDEA
+683 PTPLMPKPIEKDEA
-697 TLSKLQQITRLS
+697 ALSKLEEMSRLS

-714 TYIRCPLAFYYQ
+714 TYIRCKLAFYYQ
-726 YIAHIQEPHPDPE
+726 YIAHIKEPDSDPE
-739 TIDNRLFGNIF
+739 TIDNRMFGNIF

-762 DRSPLIEKAHIQA
+762 DHSPVIEKAHIQA
-775 YLSNRTLLANV
+775 YLSNRKLLASV
-786 VDRAFQAE
+786 VDRAFE
-794 QCTPNNGLQII
+794 EEECTANNGLQII

-840 TLSFTIPSEG
+840 SLSFTIPSEG
-850 ALVGGYGIP
+850 ALVGGYG
-859 AIPTQPTC
+859 T
-867 SVGALKGG
+867 
-875 ALVGGYGI
+875 

-910 APKTSAP
+910 APRTSAP
-917 KTSAPKT
+917 T
-924 SAPGKQYNLT
+924 KQYNLT

-942 DILTDRQTGKPR
+942 DAVTDKQTGKRR

-977 DPNNIRTKHSNYYL
+977 DPNNIRSKHSNYYL

-1006 NPAGHPVSPAL
+1006 NPANHPVSPAL

-1024 ATDYDPTLLIDK
+1024 ADHYDPTLHIDK

>member
-134 SYLDDEQKEMLARF
+134 SYLDNEQKEMLARF

-193 YRKVANEQT
+193 YRKVASEQT

-220 VERLLFSRLMKEDKA
+220 VERVLFSRLMKEGKA

-249 SPLPSGG
+249 SHNLTTSPSHHL
-256 APVGGYGIPAI
+256 
-267 PTQPTCSVGGYGIP
+267 S
-281 AIPTQPTCSVGA
+281 
-293 LPGGYGIPA
+293 
-302 IPTQPTCSVGAL
+302 
-314 PGGALVSSAPTNL
+314 GGALVSSAPTNL
-327 NLADFPNELDNTD
+327 TTSPSQHLNISDFPNELDNTD
-340 PDIYANMRRP
+340 RDIYANMRRP

-389 DESILLPLM
+389 DESILLPIM

-436 RKKGTTLNPHYLKKL
+436 RKKGTAFNPHYLKKL
-451 MAHPYAHHLKG
+451 MAHPYARHLQEVHLNGVHSKG
-462 VHLSQVHQEEV
+462 VHLSQVHQEGSAALL
-473 HQPNSP
+473 Q
-479 SHHLTIST
+479 
-487 PHHLTTST
+487 
-495 ILHHIATLIKQV
+495 HIATLVKQV

-544 DNTTLRRLVSQLVS
+544 DNTTLRRLVSQLVGAA
-558 TSSIPF
+558 SIPF
-564 HGEPVVGVQ
+564 HGEPVIGVQ

-582 IDFDHLLLLSCNEG
+582 IDFDNVLLLSCNEG

-604 SSFIPYT
+604 SSFIPYS
-611 IRKAHHLTTIDNKV
+611 IRKAHGLTTIDNKV
-625 ALYSYY
+625 AIYSYY

-636 QRARDITIAYNN
+636 QRAGDITIAYNN
-648 TTDNGHTGEM
+648 STDNGHTGEM

-666 VESGQKINHYT
+666 VESGQKIDHYS
-677 LTAKNH
+677 LTAKNQ
-683 PTPLMPKPIQKDEA
+683 PTPLMPKAIEKDETA
-697 TLSKLQQITRLS
+697 LSKLEEMSRLS
-709 PSALN
+709 PSAIN
-714 TYIRCPLAFYYQ
+714 TYIRCKLAFYYQ
-726 YIAHIQEPHPDPE
+726 YIAHIKEPDSDPE
-739 TIDNRLFGNIF
+739 TIDNRMFGNIF

-762 DRSPLIEKAHIQA
+762 DHSPVIEKAHIQA
-775 YLSNRTLLANV
+775 YLSNRKLLASV
-786 VDRAFQAE
+786 VDRAFE
-794 QCTPNNGLQII
+794 EEECKTNNGLQII
-805 NREVIIQYITKLLK
+805 NREVIIEYITKLLK

-840 TLSFTIPSEG
+840 QLSFTTPS
-850 ALVGGYGIP
+850 
-859 AIPTQPTC
+859 
-867 SVGALKGG
+867 
-875 ALVGGYGI
+875 
-883 PAIPTQPTCSVGA
+883 
-896 LKGGAL
+896 
-902 KGGALVSS
+902 GGALVSS
-910 APKTSAP
+910 APRTSAP
-917 KTSAPKT
+917 T
-924 SAPGKQYNLT
+924 KQYHLT

-942 DILTDRQTGKPR
+942 DILTDKQTGKPR

-977 DPNNIRTKHSNYYL
+977 DPNNIRSKHSNYFL

-999 VSRSKRW
+999 VSRSERW
-1006 NPAGHPVSPAL
+1006 NAANDAVSPAL
-1017 LFIKQAP
+1017 LFIKQA
-1024 ATDYDPTLLIDK
+1024 ATNDYDPTLCIDK

-1054 HTLADI
+1054 ETVADM
-1060 YSPDTPFT
+1060 YSPNAAFT

>member
-14 ISKYGTDLSRIAV
+14 IGKYGTDLSRIAV

-66 DLKTADPIKLICDI
+66 DLKPADPIKLICDI

-193 YRKVANEQT
+193 YRKVASEQT

-220 VERLLFSRLMKEDKA
+220 VERVLFSRLMKEGKA

-249 SPLPSGG
+249 SHHLTTSPS
-256 APVGGYGIPAI
+256 
-267 PTQPTCSVGGYGIP
+267 QQLS
-281 AIPTQPTCSVGA
+281 
-293 LPGGYGIPA
+293 
-302 IPTQPTCSVGAL
+302 
-314 PGGALVSSAPTNL
+314 GGALVSSAPTNL
-327 NLADFPNELDNTD
+327 TTSPSQHLNISDFPNELDNTD

-365 RFASNWLLENHRY
+365 HFAANWLLENHRY
-378 RAGRKTAVVMC
+378 RAGRKTAIVMC
-389 DESILLPLM
+389 DESILLPIM

-436 RKKGTTLNPHYLKKL
+436 RKKGTAFNPHYLKKL
-451 MAHPYAHHLKG
+451 MAHPYAHHLTI
-462 VHLSQVHQEEV
+462 
-473 HQPNSP
+473 SP
-479 SHHLTIST
+479 SHHLTIS
-487 PHHLTTST
+487 P
-495 ILHHIATLIKQV
+495 ILHHIASLVKQV
-507 GIATKPEGDPLT
+507 GIATKPEGDALT
-519 QESVFRMYTILN
+519 QESVFRMFTILN

-544 DNTTLRRLVSQLVS
+544 DNTTLRRLVSQLVGAA
-558 TSSIPF
+558 SIPF
-564 HGEPVVGVQ
+564 HGEPVIGVQ

-582 IDFDHLLLLSCNEG
+582 IDFDNVLLLSCNEG

-604 SSFIPYT
+604 SSFIPYS
-611 IRKAHHLTTIDNKV
+611 IRKAHGLTTIDNKV
-625 ALYSYY
+625 AIHSYY

-636 QRARDITIAYNN
+636 QRAGDITIAYNN
-648 TTDNGHTGEM
+648 STDNGHTGEM

-666 VESGQKINHYT
+666 VESGQKIDHYS
-677 LTAKNH
+677 LTAKNQ
-683 PTPLMPKPIQKDEA
+683 PTPLMPKAIEKDETA
-697 TLSKLQQITRLS
+697 LSKLEEMSRLS
-709 PSALN
+709 PSAIN
-714 TYIRCPLAFYYQ
+714 TYIRCKLAFYYQ
-726 YIAHIQEPHPDPE
+726 YIAHIKEPDSDPE
-739 TIDNRLFGNIF
+739 TIDNRMFGNIF

-762 DRSPLIEKAHIQA
+762 DHSPVIEKAHIQA
-775 YLSNRTLLANV
+775 YLSNRKLLASV
-786 VDRAFQAE
+786 VDRAFE
-794 QCTPNNGLQII
+794 EEECKTNNGLQII
-805 NREVIIQYITKLLK
+805 NREVIIEYITKLLK

-840 TLSFTIPSEG
+840 QLSFTTPS
-850 ALVGGYGIP
+850 
-859 AIPTQPTC
+859 
-867 SVGALKGG
+867 
-875 ALVGGYGI
+875 
-883 PAIPTQPTCSVGA
+883 
-896 LKGGAL
+896 GGAL

-910 APKTSAP
+910 APT
-917 KTSAPKT
+917 
-924 SAPGKQYNLT
+924 KQYSLT

-942 DILTDRQTGKPR
+942 DVVTDKQTSKRR

-961 TGNQPSSPIK
+961 TGNKPSSAIKSIEEVFDPK
-971 NIDEIF
+971 NIAS
-977 DPNNIRTKHSNYYL
+977 KHSNYFL

-999 VSRSKRW
+999 VSRSKEW
-1006 NPAGHPVSPAL
+1006 NAANDAVSPAL
-1017 LFIKQAP
+1017 LFIKQA
-1024 ATDYDPTLLIDK
+1024 ATNDYDPTLLIDK

-1054 HTLADI
+1054 ETVADM
-1060 YSPDTPFT
+1060 YSPDAAFT

>member
-14 ISKYGTDLSRIAV
+14 IGKYGTDLSRIAV

-39 EHLARLAGQPVWSPA
+39 EHLARIAGQPVWSPA

-66 DLKTADPIKLICDI
+66 DLKPADPIKLICDI

-134 SYLDDEQKEMLARF
+134 SYLDDEQKEMLKRF
-148 FANFSDDIDSELK
+148 FANFSDDIESELK

-193 YRKVANEQT
+193 YRKVASEQT

-214 FNLLQK
+214 FNLIQK
-220 VERLLFSRLMKEDKA
+220 VERVLFSRLMKEGKA
-235 KFYWDFDEYYMPSP
+235 KFYWDFDEYYMPTARAQQS
-249 SPLPSGG
+249 
-256 APVGGYGIPAI
+256 A
-267 PTQPTCSVGGYGIP
+267 SVPNNTASFAAYL
-281 AIPTQPTCSVGA
+281 T
-293 LPGGYGIPA
+293 
-302 IPTQPTCSVGAL
+302 
-314 PGGALVSSAPTNL
+314 
-327 NLADFPNELDNTD
+327 DFPNELDNTD
-340 PDIYANMRRP
+340 RDIYANMRRP
-350 KRIRFISSPT
+350 KRIRFISSST

-365 RFASNWLLENHRY
+365 RFASNWLLENERY
-378 RAGRKTAVVMC
+378 KAGRKTAVVMC
-389 DESILLPLM
+389 DESILLPIM

-436 RKKGTTLNPHYLKKL
+436 RKKGTAFNPHYLKKL
-451 MAHPYAHHLKG
+451 MAHPYARHLQEVHLKEMNDVHLKG
-462 VHLSQVHQEEV
+462 VHLSQVHQEG
-473 HQPNSP
+473 SAA
-479 SHHLTIST
+479 L
-487 PHHLTTST
+487 
-495 ILHHIATLIKQV
+495 LHHIASLVKQV
-507 GIATKPEGDPLT
+507 GIATKQEGDALT
-519 QESVFRMYTILN
+519 QESVFRMFTILN
-531 RLATLADS
+531 RLAALADS

-544 DNTTLRRLVSQLVS
+544 DNTTLRRLVSQLVGAA
-558 TSSIPF
+558 SIPF
-564 HGEPVVGVQ
+564 HGEPVIGVQ

-582 IDFDHLLLLSCNEG
+582 IDFDNVLLLSCNEG

-604 SSFIPYT
+604 SSFIPYS
-611 IRKAHHLTTIDNKV
+611 IRKAHGLTTIDNKV
-625 ALYSYY
+625 AIYSYY

-636 QRARDITIAYNN
+636 QRAGDITIAYNN
-648 TTDNGHTGEM
+648 STDNGHTGEM

-666 VESGQKINHYT
+666 VESGQKIDHYS
-677 LTAKNH
+677 LTAKNQ
-683 PTPLMPKPIQKDEA
+683 PTPLMPKAIEKDETA
-697 TLSKLQQITRLS
+697 LNKLEEMSRLS
-709 PSALN
+709 PSAIN
-714 TYIRCPLAFYYQ
+714 TYIRCKLAFYYQ
-726 YIAHIQEPHPDPE
+726 YVAHIKEPDSDPE
-739 TIDNRLFGNIF
+739 TIDNRMFGNIF

-762 DRSPLIEKAHIQA
+762 DHSPVIEKAHIQA
-775 YLSNRTLLANV
+775 YLSNRKLLASV
-786 VDRAFQAE
+786 VDRAFE
-794 QCTPNNGLQII
+794 EEECKTNNGLQII
-805 NREVIIQYITKLLK
+805 NREVIIEYVTKLLK

-840 TLSFTIPSEG
+840 QLSFTTPS
-850 ALVGGYGIP
+850 
-859 AIPTQPTC
+859 
-867 SVGALKGG
+867 
-875 ALVGGYGI
+875 
-883 PAIPTQPTCSVGA
+883 
-896 LKGGAL
+896 GGAL
-902 KGGALVSS
+902 KGGALVSN
-910 APKTSAP
+910 APT
-917 KTSAPKT
+917 
-924 SAPGKQYNLT
+924 KQYNLT

-942 DILTDRQTGKPR
+942 DAVTDKQTGKRR

-961 TGNQPSSPIK
+961 TGNKPSSAIKSIEEVFDPK
-971 NIDEIF
+971 NIAS
-977 DPNNIRTKHSNYYL
+977 KHSNYFL

-999 VSRSKRW
+999 VSRSKEW
-1006 NPAGHPVSPAL
+1006 NAANDTVSPAL
-1017 LFIKQAP
+1017 LFIKQA
-1024 ATDYDPTLLIDK
+1024 ATNDYDPTLCIDK

-1054 HTLADI
+1054 ETVADI

>member
-148 FANFSDDIDSELK
+148 FANFSDDIESELK

-193 YRKVANEQT
+193 YRKVASEET

-220 VERLLFSRLMKEDKA
+220 VERVLFSRLMKEGKA

-249 SPLPSGG
+249 SQHLTTSPSQHLTTS
-256 APVGGYGIPAI
+256 PS
-267 PTQPTCSVGGYGIP
+267 QHLS
-281 AIPTQPTCSVGA
+281 
-293 LPGGYGIPA
+293 
-302 IPTQPTCSVGAL
+302 
-314 PGGALVSSAPTNL
+314 GGALVSSAPTNL
-327 NLADFPNELDNTD
+327 TTSPSQHLNLSDFPNELDNTD

-350 KRIRFISSPT
+350 KHIRFISSPT

-365 RFASNWLLENHRY
+365 RFAANWLLENERY
-378 RAGRKTAVVMC
+378 KAGRKTAVVMC
-389 DESILLPLM
+389 DESILLPIM

-436 RKKGTTLNPHYLKKL
+436 RKKGTAFNPHYLKKL
-451 MAHPYAHHLKG
+451 MAHPYAHHL
-462 VHLSQVHQEEV
+462 
-473 HQPNSP
+473 
-479 SHHLTIST
+479 TISQSQ
-487 PHHLTTST
+487 HLTTST

-519 QESVFRMYTILN
+519 QESVFRMFTILN

-558 TSSIPF
+558 SSSIPF

-596 NMPKGVND
+596 NMPKGIND
-604 SSFIPYT
+604 SSFIPYS
-611 IRKAHHLTTIDNKV
+611 IRKAHGLTTIDNKV
-625 ALYSYY
+625 AIYSYY

-636 QRARDITIAYNN
+636 QRAGDITIAYNN
-648 TTDNGHTGEM
+648 STDNGHTGEM

-666 VESGQKINHYT
+666 VESGQKIDHYS
-677 LTAKNH
+677 LTAKNQ
-683 PTPLMPKPIQKDEA
+683 PTPLMPKAIEKDETA
-697 TLSKLQQITRLS
+697 LSKLQQMSRLS
-709 PSALN
+709 PSAIN
-714 TYIRCPLAFYYQ
+714 TYIRCKLAFYYQ
-726 YIAHIQEPHPDPE
+726 YIAHIKEPDSDPE

-762 DRSPLIEKAHIQA
+762 DHSPVIEKAHIQA
-775 YLSNRTLLANV
+775 YLSNRKLLASV
-786 VDRAFQAE
+786 VDRAFE
-794 QCTPNNGLQII
+794 EEECKTNNGLQII

-840 TLSFTIPSEG
+840 QLSFTTPPSHH
-850 ALVGGYGIP
+850 LTTP
-859 AIPTQPTC
+859 PSHHLT
-867 SVGALKGG
+867 
-875 ALVGGYGI
+875 
-883 PAIPTQPTCSVGA
+883 
-896 LKGGAL
+896 
-902 KGGALVSS
+902 
-910 APKTSAP
+910 TSP
-917 KTSAPKT
+917 SHHH
-924 SAPGKQYNLT
+924 LT

-942 DILTDRQTGKPR
+942 DILTDKQTGKRR

-961 TGNQPSSPIK
+961 TGNKPSSAIK
-971 NIDEIF
+971 NIEEVF
-977 DPNNIRTKHSNYYL
+977 DPKNIASKHSNYYL

-1006 NPAGHPVSPAL
+1006 NPANHPVSPAL

-1024 ATDYDPTLLIDK
+1024 AAGYDPTLHIDK

-1048 FLTKLK
+1048 FLTQLK

>member
-14 ISKYGTDLSRIAV
+14 IGKYGTDLSRIAV

-39 EHLARLAGQPVWSPA
+39 EHLARIAGQPVWSPA

-66 DLKTADPIKLICDI
+66 DLKPADPIKLICDI

-134 SYLDDEQKEMLARF
+134 SYLDDEQKEMLKRF
-148 FANFSDDIDSELK
+148 FANFSDDIESELK

-193 YRKVANEQT
+193 YRKVASEET

-214 FNLLQK
+214 FNLIQK
-220 VERLLFSRLMKEDKA
+220 VERVLFSRLMKEGKA
-235 KFYWDFDEYYMPSP
+235 KFYWDFDEYYMPTARAQLS
-249 SPLPSGG
+249 
-256 APVGGYGIPAI
+256 A
-267 PTQPTCSVGGYGIP
+267 SVPNNTASFAAYL
-281 AIPTQPTCSVGA
+281 S
-293 LPGGYGIPA
+293 
-302 IPTQPTCSVGAL
+302 
-314 PGGALVSSAPTNL
+314 
-327 NLADFPNELDNTD
+327 DFPNELDNTD
-340 PDIYANMRRP
+340 RDIYANMRRP

-365 RFASNWLLENHRY
+365 RFASNWLLENDRY
-378 RAGRKTAVVMC
+378 KAGRKTAVVMC
-389 DESILLPLM
+389 DESILLPIM

-436 RKKGTTLNPHYLKKL
+436 RKKGTAFNPHYLKKL
-451 MAHPYAHHLKG
+451 MAHPYARHLQEMHFKG
-462 VHLSQVHQEEV
+462 VHLSQVHQEESAALL
-473 HQPNSP
+473 Q
-479 SHHLTIST
+479 
-487 PHHLTTST
+487 
-495 ILHHIATLIKQV
+495 HIATLVKQV
-507 GIATKPEGDPLT
+507 GIATKQEGDALT
-519 QESVFRMYTILN
+519 QESVFRMFTILN
-531 RLATLADS
+531 RLAALADS

-544 DNTTLRRLVSQLVS
+544 DNTTLRRLVSQLVGAA
-558 TSSIPF
+558 SIPF
-564 HGEPVVGVQ
+564 HGEPVIGVQ

-582 IDFDHLLLLSCNEG
+582 IDFDNVLLLSCNEG

-604 SSFIPYT
+604 SSFIPYS
-611 IRKAHHLTTIDNKV
+611 IRKAHGLTTIDNKV
-625 ALYSYY
+625 AIYSYY

-636 QRARDITIAYNN
+636 QRAGDITIAYNN
-648 TTDNGHTGEM
+648 STDNGHTGEM

-666 VESGQKINHYT
+666 VESGQKIDHYC
-677 LTAKNH
+677 LTAKNQ
-683 PTPLMPKPIQKDEA
+683 PTPLMPKPIEKDEA
-697 TLSKLQQITRLS
+697 ALSKLEEMSRLS
-709 PSALN
+709 PSAIN
-714 TYIRCPLAFYYQ
+714 TYIRCKLAFYYQ
-726 YIAHIQEPHPDPE
+726 YVAHIKEPDSDPE
-739 TIDNRLFGNIF
+739 TIDNRMFGNIF

-762 DRSPLIEKAHIQA
+762 DHSPVIEKAHIQA
-775 YLSNRTLLANV
+775 YLSNRKLLASV
-786 VDRAFQAE
+786 VDRAFE
-794 QCTPNNGLQII
+794 EEECKTNNGLQII
-805 NREVIIQYITKLLK
+805 NREVIIEYITKLLK

-840 TLSFTIPSEG
+840 QLSFTIPS
-850 ALVGGYGIP
+850 
-859 AIPTQPTC
+859 
-867 SVGALKGG
+867 
-875 ALVGGYGI
+875 
-883 PAIPTQPTCSVGA
+883 
-896 LKGGAL
+896 GGAL

-910 APKTSAP
+910 APT
-917 KTSAPKT
+917 
-924 SAPGKQYNLT
+924 KQYNLT

-942 DILTDRQTGKPR
+942 DAVTDKQTGKRR

-961 TGNQPSSPIK
+961 TGNKPSSAIKSIEEVFDPK
-971 NIDEIF
+971 NIAS
-977 DPNNIRTKHSNYYL
+977 KHSNYFL

-999 VSRSKRW
+999 VSGSKEW
-1006 NPAGHPVSPAL
+1006 NAANDPVSPAL
-1017 LFIKQAP
+1017 LFIKQA
-1024 ATDYDPTLLIDK
+1024 ATNDYDPTLCIDK

-1054 HTLADI
+1054 ETVADM
-1060 YSPDTPFT
+1060 YSPNAAFT

>member
-14 ISKYGTDLSRIAV
+14 IGKYGTDLSRIAV

-39 EHLARLAGQPVWSPA
+39 EHLARIASQPVWSPA

-66 DLKTADPIKLICDI
+66 DLKPADPIKLICDI

-134 SYLDDEQKEMLARF
+134 SYLDDEQKEMLKRF
-148 FANFSDDIDSELK
+148 FANFSDDIESELK

-193 YRKVANEQT
+193 YRKVASEET

-214 FNLLQK
+214 FNLIQK
-220 VERLLFSRLMKEDKA
+220 VERVLFSRLMKEGKA
-235 KFYWDFDEYYMPSP
+235 KFYWDFDEYYMPTARAQQS
-249 SPLPSGG
+249 
-256 APVGGYGIPAI
+256 A
-267 PTQPTCSVGGYGIP
+267 SVPNNTASFAAYL
-281 AIPTQPTCSVGA
+281 T
-293 LPGGYGIPA
+293 
-302 IPTQPTCSVGAL
+302 
-314 PGGALVSSAPTNL
+314 
-327 NLADFPNELDNTD
+327 DFPNELDNTD
-340 PDIYANMRRP
+340 RDIYANMRRP

-365 RFASNWLLENHRY
+365 RFASNWLLENDRY
-378 RAGRKTAVVMC
+378 KAGRKTAVVMC
-389 DESILLPLM
+389 DESILLPIM

-436 RKKGTTLNPHYLKKL
+436 RKKGTAFNPHYLKKL
-451 MAHPYAHHLKG
+451 MAHPYARHLQEVHLKGVHSKG
-462 VHLSQVHQEEV
+462 VHLSQVHQ
-473 HQPNSP
+473 PNSTSAQP
-479 SHHLTIST
+479 TTQHST
-487 PHHLTTST
+487 FNTQHS
-495 ILHHIATLIKQV
+495 ILHHIATLVKQV
-507 GIATKPEGDPLT
+507 GIATKQEGDALT
-519 QESVFRMYTILN
+519 QESVFRMFTILN
-531 RLATLADS
+531 RLAALADS

-544 DNTTLRRLVSQLVS
+544 DNTTLRRLVSQLVGAA
-558 TSSIPF
+558 SIPF

-582 IDFDHLLLLSCNEG
+582 IDFDNVLLLSCNEG

-604 SSFIPYT
+604 SSFIPYS
-611 IRKAHHLTTIDNKV
+611 IRKAHGLTTIDNKV
-625 ALYSYY
+625 AIYSYY

-636 QRARDITIAYNN
+636 QRAGDITIAYNN
-648 TTDNGHTGEM
+648 STDNGHTGEM

-666 VESGQKINHYT
+666 VESGQKIDHYS
-677 LTAKNH
+677 LTAKNQ
-683 PTPLMPKPIQKDEA
+683 PSPLMPNPIEKDETA
-697 TLSKLQQITRLS
+697 LSKLEEMSRLS
-709 PSALN
+709 PSAIN
-714 TYIRCPLAFYYQ
+714 TYIRCKLAFYYQ
-726 YIAHIQEPHPDPE
+726 YIAHIKEPDSDPE
-739 TIDNRLFGNIF
+739 TIDNRMFGNIF

-762 DRSPLIEKAHIQA
+762 DHSPVIEKAHIQA
-775 YLSNRTLLANV
+775 YLSNRKLLASV
-786 VDRAFQAE
+786 VDRAFE
-794 QCTPNNGLQII
+794 EEECKTNNGLQII
-805 NREVIIQYITKLLK
+805 NREVIIEYITKLLK

-840 TLSFTIPSEG
+840 QLSFTIPSGG
-850 ALVGGYGIP
+850 ALKE
-859 AIPTQPTC
+859 
-867 SVGALKGG
+867 GALKGG
-875 ALVGGYGI
+875 A
-883 PAIPTQPTCSVGA
+883 PD
-896 LKGGAL
+896 KH
-902 KGGALVSS
+902 
-910 APKTSAP
+910 
-917 KTSAPKT
+917 
-924 SAPGKQYNLT
+924 YNLT

-942 DILTDRQTGKPR
+942 DAVTDKQTGKRR

-961 TGNQPSSPIK
+961 TGNKPSSAIKSIEEVFDPK
-971 NIDEIF
+971 NIAS
-977 DPNNIRTKHSNYYL
+977 KHSNYFL

-999 VSRSKRW
+999 VSRSKEW
-1006 NPAGHPVSPAL
+1006 NAANDAVSPAL
-1017 LFIKQAP
+1017 LFIKQA
-1024 ATDYDPTLLIDK
+1024 ATNDYDPTLCIDK

-1054 HTLADI
+1054 ETVADM
-1060 YSPDTPFT
+1060 YSPNAAFT

>member
-14 ISKYGTDLSRIAV
+14 IGKYGTDLSRIAV

-39 EHLARLAGQPVWSPA
+39 EHLARIAGQPVWSPA

-66 DLKTADPIKLICDI
+66 DLKPADPIKLICDI

-134 SYLDDEQKEMLARF
+134 SYLDDEQKEMLKRF

-193 YRKVANEQT
+193 YRKVASEET

-214 FNLLQK
+214 FNLIQK
-220 VERLLFSRLMKEDKA
+220 VERVLFSRLMKEGKA
-235 KFYWDFDEYYMPSP
+235 KFYWDFDEYYMPTARAQQS
-249 SPLPSGG
+249 
-256 APVGGYGIPAI
+256 A
-267 PTQPTCSVGGYGIP
+267 SV
-281 AIPTQPTCSVGA
+281 
-293 LPGGYGIPA
+293 
-302 IPTQPTCSVGAL
+302 
-314 PGGALVSSAPTNL
+314 L
-327 NLADFPNELDNTD
+327 NNTASFAAYLTDFPNELDNTD
-340 PDIYANMRRP
+340 RDIYANMRRP

-365 RFASNWLLENHRY
+365 RFASNWLLENDRY
-378 RAGRKTAVVMC
+378 KAGRKTAVVMC
-389 DESILLPLM
+389 DESILLPIM

-436 RKKGTTLNPHYLKKL
+436 RKKGTAFNPHYMKKL
-451 MAHPYAHHLKG
+451 MAHPYARHLQEVHLKEMNDVHLKGVHLKG
-462 VHLSQVHQEEV
+462 VHLSQVHQEKEM
-473 HQPNSP
+473 HQEGIAE
-479 SHHLTIST
+479 L
-487 PHHLTTST
+487 LQ
-495 ILHHIATLIKQV
+495 HIATLVKQV
-507 GIATKPEGDPLT
+507 GIATKQDGDALT
-519 QESVFRMYTILN
+519 QESVFRMFTILN
-531 RLATLADS
+531 RLAALADS

-544 DNTTLRRLVSQLVS
+544 DNTTLRRLVSQLVGAA
-558 TSSIPF
+558 SIPF
-564 HGEPVVGVQ
+564 HGEPVIGVQ

-582 IDFDHLLLLSCNEG
+582 IDFDNVLLLSCNEG

-604 SSFIPYT
+604 SSFIPYS
-611 IRKAHHLTTIDNKV
+611 IRKAHGLTTIDNKV
-625 ALYSYY
+625 AIYSYY

-636 QRARDITIAYNN
+636 QRAGDITIAYNN
-648 TTDNGHTGEM
+648 STDNGHTGEM

-666 VESGQKINHYT
+666 VESGQKIDHYS
-677 LTAKNH
+677 LTAKNQ
-683 PTPLMPKPIQKDEA
+683 PTPLMPKAIEKDETA
-697 TLSKLQQITRLS
+697 LSKLEEMSRLS
-709 PSALN
+709 PSAIN
-714 TYIRCPLAFYYQ
+714 TYIRCKLAFYYQ
-726 YIAHIQEPHPDPE
+726 YIAHIKEPDSDPE
-739 TIDNRLFGNIF
+739 TIDNRMFGNIF

-762 DRSPLIEKAHIQA
+762 DHSPVIEKAHIQA
-775 YLSNRTLLANV
+775 YLSNRKLLASV
-786 VDRAFQAE
+786 VDRAFE
-794 QCTPNNGLQII
+794 EEECKTNNGLQII
-805 NREVIIQYITKLLK
+805 NREVIIEYITKLLK

-840 TLSFTIPSEG
+840 QLSFTIPPSHH
-850 ALVGGYGIP
+850 LTTSP
-859 AIPTQPTC
+859 
-867 SVGALKGG
+867 
-875 ALVGGYGI
+875 
-883 PAIPTQPTCSVGA
+883 
-896 LKGGAL
+896 
-902 KGGALVSS
+902 GGALVSS
-910 APKTSAP
+910 APT
-917 KTSAPKT
+917 
-924 SAPGKQYNLT
+924 KQYNLT

-942 DILTDRQTGKPR
+942 DVVTDKQTGKRR

-961 TGNQPSSPIK
+961 TGNKPSSAIKSIEEVFDPK
-971 NIDEIF
+971 NIAS
-977 DPNNIRTKHSNYYL
+977 KHSNYFL

-999 VSRSKRW
+999 VSRSKEW
-1006 NPAGHPVSPAL
+1006 NAANDPVSPAL
-1017 LFIKQAP
+1017 LFIKQA
-1024 ATDYDPTLLIDK
+1024 ATNDYDPTLCIDK

-1054 HTLADI
+1054 ETVADM
-1060 YSPDTPFT
+1060 YSPNAAFT